1 MAVDGI
7 LKFDTKIDTSGLNSG
22 ATKINKTVSQ
32 SQKEVQD
39 SVSDTNAQIQ
49 RILSDTEKSAKSKAM
64 SIASILKKAGAS
76 QSEATKEAWERV
88 NSTVSDGVRTTNKK
102 IGDSSKKASS
112 NVQAAMS
119 LSNGKIV
126 QSFDTVN
133 NSLNKLHSKA
143 KILYKT
149 LLTAFST
156 YAITNFGKE
165 CIELGS
171 DLAEVQNVVD
181 VTFPAMTKQVDK
193 WAKSAANSFGLSE
206 TMAKQYVGT
215 FGSMAEA
222 FGFTEKEAYN
232 MSTTLTG
239 LAGDV
244 ASFYNI
250 RQDEAYTKL
259 KSVFS
264 GETETLKDLGIV
276 MTQTALD
283 SYALANGYGKTT
295 AKMTE
300 AEKVTLRYKFVQDQ
314 LANATGDF
322 ARTQDS
328 WANQTRILQLR
339 LDSLKAT
346 LGQGLINVF
355 SPLLKNLNSFI
366 EKLDVATEKFKSFT
380 EQVFGYSSATDNS
393 ANSASSEMTD
403 LADETANANS
413 ALATTAKKTKEI
425 KDNLQGFDRLNVM
438 SLDNSSSNDS
448 TAVNSPTK
456 KSSKAAVNALD
467 TAATAIE
474 KRTNKVF
481 DSIKRALNNLKNAF
495 VSIGESWK
503 RVWKNGTGE
512 RIIGNIKQLL
522 KNVFDIIGDISGAFT
537 KAWNK
542 AGLGDAVVQSITD
555 KWNSLLELVNTI
567 AEDFRKV
574 WNNGTGVRIWTNILN
589 IIKNCNNYTKTLRN
603 KIKQAWDKNESGKKI
618 WEAILGIVEDIT
630 GFLSDM
636 SEIRLE
642 WLESLDL
649 SPLVSAVADLGQA
662 FRDLLKA
669 CGDKLKQAYKNI
681 LLPLAKWTIEEA
693 VPKLVEVLA
702 GALKLLSKIVKSIS
716 DKTLYAIA
724 GGITAV
730 GTAVVVFKAGQAIA
744 SGIDKVKNAINLFLT
759 TVSANPIL
767 AIASAIGGL
776 VTAVTVYN
784 QLVWSNS
791 EAKKFADEID
801 GIKSR
806 LDTTTQGIEDNLS
819 DTLERM
825 DSLYADNTL
834 VDSYQQKLDELLQKA
849 TLTPEEQAQLQT
861 IVTYFKSNVD
871 GFSDTWDNYVSISSD
886 GKLHLNGDLSEV
898 RNAIDNTIDKYQQL
912 ANSAA
917 LAELSSENSKERILA
932 SKEYNSAKSDYNSKK
947 KDLEN
952 EQKKLK
958 KWLEK
963 NGKSMQALENYYFG
977 GGAKNDALWKEGIEY
992 FENIQSKTKSLEGA
1006 TSSVNKTIAA
1016 LNKLT
1021 MTGDDLSNVQKVVNG
1036 DYSDAAA
1043 VLMAYNAGLINTEQ
1057 IQNSQWKSLNNL
1069 QKAAKD
1075 TGKNTVLGL
1084 VEGTEAYEGALVK
1097 NSNGLASLVLSEY
1110 DTTMGIHSPS
1120 TEMYERGGYTVQGLA
1135 NGISDRIYALRSPL
1149 ARMLNFISTHIN
1161 PISSVFSNAFEGI
1174 KSAVKKP
1181 MNGFLGVVQNFLN
1194 NFIDPFNSLGS
1205 AISGGMSAAAKIAYE
1220 ALGSVNGNVGLPN
1233 ITVPR
1238 LATGTV
1244 VPANYGEFLAVLG
1257 DNKREAEVVSPIST
1271 IKQALIEA
1279 MAEIGSTG
1287 DSGDIN
1293 LTVNLDGEVIFNNI
1307 VKRNNAVKKRHGVG
1321 ALS

>member
-1 MAVDGI
+1 MAVDGY
-7 LKFDTKIDTSGLNSG
+7 LNFDTKLDTSGFNGGLAQVNTTV
-22 ATKINKTVSQ
+22 TK
-32 SQKEVQD
+32 
-39 SVSDTNAQIQ
+39 
-49 RILSDTEKSAKSKAM
+49 
-64 SIASILKKAGAS
+64 SI
-76 QSEATKEAWERV
+76 ERV
-88 NSTVSDGVRTTNKK
+88 KNQLKTFAKT
-102 IGDSSKKASS
+102 
-112 NVQAAMS
+112 AA
-119 LSNGKIV
+119 V
-126 QSFDTVN
+126 
-133 NSLNKLHSKA
+133 
-143 KILYKT
+143 
-149 LLTAFST
+149 AFST

-206 TMAKQYVGT
+206 TMAKRYVGT

-222 FGFTEKEAYN
+222 FGFTEKEAYD

-355 SPLLKNLNSFI
+355 SPLLKNFNSFI
-366 EKLDVATEKFKSFT
+366 EKFKSFT

-403 LADETANANS
+403 LADETKSANS
-413 ALATTAKKTKEI
+413 ALATTSKKTKEI

-438 SLDNSSSNDS
+438 SLENSSSDDS

-512 RIIGNIKQLL
+512 KIIGNIKQLL

-542 AGLGDAVVQSITD
+542 ARLGDEVVQSIID

-574 WNNGTGVRIWTNILN
+574 WNNGTGERIWTNILN
-589 IIKNCNNYTKTLRN
+589 IIKNCNNYTKTLRT

-693 VPKLVEVLA
+693 VPKLVEALA

-744 SGIDKVKNAINLFLT
+744 SGIDKVKNAIKLFLT

-767 AIASAIGGL
+767 AVAGAITGL

-849 TLTPEEQAQLQT
+849 TLSPEEQAQLET
-861 IVTYFKSNVD
+861 IVTYFKNNVD
-871 GFSDTWDNYVSISSD
+871 GFSDVWNQYVTVSAD
-886 GKLHLNGDLSEV
+886 GKVHLNGDLAEV
-898 RNAIDNTIDKYQQL
+898 QKVIDSTIDKYQQL

-932 SKEYNSAKSDYNSKK
+932 SKKYSSAKSDYNNKK

-992 FENIQSKTKSLEGA
+992 FENIQSKTKSLDGA
-1006 TSSVNKTIAA
+1006 TSSVNKAVAA
-1016 LNKLT
+1016 MNKLT
-1021 MTGDDLSNVQKVVNG
+1021 MTGDDLTDVQKVVNG
-1036 DYSDAAA
+1036 NYSDAAA
-1043 VLMAYNAGLINTEQ
+1043 VLMAYNAGLISTTDV
-1057 IQNSQWKSLNNL
+1057 QNSQWKSLNNL

-1084 VEGTEAYEGALVK
+1084 VEGTDAYKGALVK
-1097 NSNGLASLVLSEY
+1097 NSHGLASIVLSEY

-1135 NGISDRIYALRSPL
+1135 NGIRDRIYALKNPL
-1149 ARMLNFISTHIN
+1149 ARLLSFISTHIN

-1205 AISGGMSAAAKIAYE
+1205 AISGGMSTAAKIAYE

-1321 ALS
+1321 ALG

>member
-1 MAVDGI
+1 MAVDGY
-7 LKFDTKIDTSGLNSG
+7 LNFDTKLDTSGFNGGLAQVNTTV
-22 ATKINKTVSQ
+22 TK
-32 SQKEVQD
+32 
-39 SVSDTNAQIQ
+39 
-49 RILSDTEKSAKSKAM
+49 
-64 SIASILKKAGAS
+64 SI
-76 QSEATKEAWERV
+76 ERV
-88 NSTVSDGVRTTNKK
+88 KNQLKTFAKT
-102 IGDSSKKASS
+102 
-112 NVQAAMS
+112 AA
-119 LSNGKIV
+119 V
-126 QSFDTVN
+126 
-133 NSLNKLHSKA
+133 
-143 KILYKT
+143 
-149 LLTAFST
+149 AFST

-206 TMAKQYVGT
+206 TMAKRYVGT

-222 FGFTEKEAYN
+222 FGFTEKEAYD

-283 SYALANGYGKTT
+283 SYALANGYDKTT

-393 ANSASSEMTD
+393 ASSEMTD
-403 LADETANANS
+403 LADETKSANS
-413 ALATTAKKTKEI
+413 ALATTSKKTKEI

-438 SLDNSSSNDS
+438 SLENSSSDDS

-512 RIIGNIKQLL
+512 KIIGNIKQLL

-542 AGLGDAVVQSITD
+542 AGLGDEVVQSIID

-574 WNNGTGVRIWTNILN
+574 WNNGTGEKIWTNILN
-589 IIKNCNNYTKTLRN
+589 IIKNCNNYTKTLRT

-630 GFLSDM
+630 DFLSDM

-662 FRDLLKA
+662 FRNLLKA

-693 VPKLVEVLA
+693 VPKLVEALA
-702 GALKLLSKIVKSIS
+702 GALELLGKMVGSIS
-716 DKTLYAIA
+716 ADALQALA
-724 GGITAV
+724 GALV
-730 GTAVVVFKAGQAIA
+730 SFGTALVIFKTAQAIA
-744 SGIDKVKNAINLFLT
+744 KGIDRIKNAIDGMV
-759 TVSANPIL
+759 TVFSTHPVL
-767 AIASAIGGL
+767 AVVGGVASALTGL
-776 VTAVTVYN
+776 VTAIKLANDEELEKLGFKQATEEMQGYVDAVN
-784 QLVWSNS
+784 QCKEDVSTLC
-791 EAKKFADEID
+791 DEIKESLD
-801 GIKSR
+801 NTSADMGVIDNYKRR
-806 LDTTTQGIEDNLS
+806 LDD
-819 DTLERM
+819 
-825 DSLYADNTL
+825 
-834 VDSYQQKLDELLQKA
+834 LLKKA
-849 TLTPEEQAQLQT
+849 NLTPEEQAELET
-861 IVTYFKSNVD
+861 IGEY
-871 GFSDTWDNYVSISSD
+871 FSDKYPEFEKAW
-886 GKLHLNGDLSEV
+886 
-898 RNAIDNTIDKYQQL
+898 DKYISKDDKGKIRINGNTDEIITKLDELILKYKQV
-912 ANSAA
+912 ASSSAISD
-917 LAELSSENSKERILA
+917 LMEENSKAMIKSNKSVSDAAVKYKQAQQALDEF
-932 SKEYNSAKSDYNSKK
+932 KEKWNYDNLNLDVPDFWTLQSVDRKANTSYG
-947 KDLEN
+947 
-952 EQKKLK
+952 KLK
-958 KWLEK
+958 DEYEELKSKLDEASLGYDETCEKAAQLEL
-963 NGKSMQALENYYFG
+963 NSSDLARMQA
-977 GGAKNDALWKEGIEY
+977 
-992 FENIQSKTKSLEGA
+992 
-1006 TSSVNKTIAA
+1006 
-1016 LNKLT
+1016 
-1021 MTGDDLSNVQKVVNG
+1021 VVNG
-1036 DYSDAAA
+1036 NYSEASA
-1043 VLMAYNAGLINTEQ
+1043 VLMAYNAGLISTEQ
-1057 IQNSQWKSLNNL
+1057 VQKSQWKSLDNL
-1069 QKAAKD
+1069 TQAAKD
-1075 TGKNTVLGL
+1075 SGKNMVFGMSTGVKEYIGDVKKKGL
-1084 VEGTEAYEGALVK
+1084 ETASTYLDAL
-1097 NSNGLASLVLSEY
+1097 NGKDGV
-1110 DTTMGIHSPS
+1110 DCHSPS
-1120 TEMYERGGYTVQGLA
+1120 KKTYKTGVYVMQGLI
-1135 NGISDRIYALRSPL
+1135 NGINSMKLHLMVCMDSLGNMFTNSFNSILGKTEG
-1149 ARMLNFISTHIN
+1149 FI
-1161 PISSVFSNAFEGI
+1161 
-1174 KSAVKKP
+1174 
-1181 MNGFLGVVQNFLN
+1181 N
-1194 NFIDPFNSLGS
+1194 NFVSPFNSLGS
-1205 AISGGMSAAAKIAYE
+1205 AISGGMSTAAKIAYE
-1220 ALGSVNGNVGLPN
+1220 ALGGINGNVGLPN

-1321 ALS
+1321 ALG

>member
-1 MAVDGI
+1 MAVDGY
-7 LKFDTKIDTSGLNSG
+7 LNFDTKLDTSGFNGGLAQVNTTV
-22 ATKINKTVSQ
+22 TKSIEKVKNQLKTF
-32 SQKEVQD
+32 
-39 SVSDTNAQIQ
+39 
-49 RILSDTEKSAKSKAM
+49 AK
-64 SIASILKKAGAS
+64 
-76 QSEATKEAWERV
+76 T
-88 NSTVSDGVRTTNKK
+88 
-102 IGDSSKKASS
+102 
-112 NVQAAMS
+112 AA
-119 LSNGKIV
+119 V
-126 QSFDTVN
+126 
-133 NSLNKLHSKA
+133 
-143 KILYKT
+143 
-149 LLTAFST
+149 AFST

-206 TMAKQYVGT
+206 TMAKRYVGT

-222 FGFTEKEAYN
+222 FGFTEKEAYD

-355 SPLLKNLNSFI
+355 SPLLKNFNSFI
-366 EKLDVATEKFKSFT
+366 EKLDIATEKFKSFT

-403 LADETANANS
+403 LADETKSANS
-413 ALATTAKKTKEI
+413 ALATTSKKTKEI

-438 SLDNSSSNDS
+438 SLENSSSDDS

-512 RIIGNIKQLL
+512 KIIGNIKQLL

-542 AGLGDAVVQSITD
+542 AGLGDEVVQSIID

-574 WNNGTGVRIWTNILN
+574 WNNGTGERIWTNILN
-589 IIKNCNNYTKTLRN
+589 IIKNCNNYTKTLRT

-693 VPKLVEVLA
+693 VPKLVEALA

-744 SGIDKVKNAINLFLT
+744 SGIDKVKNAIKLFLT

-767 AIASAIGGL
+767 AVAGAITGL

-825 DSLYADNTL
+825 DNLYADNTL

-849 TLTPEEQAQLQT
+849 TLSPEEQAQLET
-861 IVTYFKSNVD
+861 IVTYFKNNVD
-871 GFSDTWDNYVSISSD
+871 GFSDTWNNYVSISSD

-1021 MTGDDLSNVQKVVNG
+1021 MTSDDLLDVQKVVKG
-1036 DYSDAAA
+1036 EYSDAAA
-1043 VLMAYNAGLINTEQ
+1043 VLMAYNAGMINTEQ
-1057 IQNSQWKSLNNL
+1057 IQKSQWKSLNNL

-1097 NSNGLASLVLSEY
+1097 NSHGLASTVLSEY

-1135 NGISDRIYALRSPL
+1135 NGIRDRIYALKNPL
-1149 ARMLNFISTHIN
+1149 ARLLSFISTHIN

-1205 AISGGMSAAAKIAYE
+1205 AISGGMSTAAKIAYE
-1220 ALGSVNGNVGLPN
+1220 ALGSVNGKVGLPN

-1271 IKQALIEA
+1271 MKKA
-1279 MAEIGSTG
+1279 MAEVLAEAKGNFG
-1287 DSGDIN
+1287 NGDIHIT
-1293 LTVNLDGEVIFNNI
+1293 LTMPDGRVLFETVVDENNQQ
-1307 VKRNNAVKKRHGVG
+1307 KKRTGKS
-1321 ALS
+1321 AFA

>member
-1 MAVDGI
+1 MAVDGY
-7 LKFDTKIDTSGLNSG
+7 LNFDTKLDTSGFNGGLAQVNTTV
-22 ATKINKTVSQ
+22 TKSIEKVKSQLKTF
-32 SQKEVQD
+32 
-39 SVSDTNAQIQ
+39 
-49 RILSDTEKSAKSKAM
+49 AK
-64 SIASILKKAGAS
+64 
-76 QSEATKEAWERV
+76 T
-88 NSTVSDGVRTTNKK
+88 
-102 IGDSSKKASS
+102 
-112 NVQAAMS
+112 AA
-119 LSNGKIV
+119 V
-126 QSFDTVN
+126 
-133 NSLNKLHSKA
+133 
-143 KILYKT
+143 
-149 LLTAFST
+149 AFST
-156 YAITNFGKE
+156 YAVSNFGKE

-222 FGFTEKEAYN
+222 FGFTEKEAYD

-403 LADETANANS
+403 LADETKSANS
-413 ALATTAKKTKEI
+413 ALATTSKKTKEI

-438 SLDNSSSNDS
+438 SLENSSSDDS

-512 RIIGNIKQLL
+512 KIIGNIKQLL

-542 AGLGDAVVQSITD
+542 AGLGDEVVQSIID

-574 WNNGTGVRIWTNILN
+574 WNNGTGERIWTNILN

-693 VPKLVEVLA
+693 VPKLVEALA

-759 TVSANPIL
+759 TISANPIL

-806 LDTTTQGIEDNLS
+806 LDETTQGIEDNLS

-849 TLTPEEQAQLQT
+849 MLTPEEQAQLQT
-861 IVTYFKSNVD
+861 IVTYFKDNVD
-871 GFSDTWDNYVSISSD
+871 GFSDTWDNYVSISND

-932 SKEYNSAKSDYNSKK
+932 SKKYSSAKSDYNNKK

-992 FENIQSKTKSLEGA
+992 FENIQSKTKSLDGA
-1006 TSSVNKTIAA
+1006 TSSVNKAVAA
-1016 LNKLT
+1016 MNKLT
-1021 MTGDDLSNVQKVVNG
+1021 MTGDDLSDVQKVVNG

-1205 AISGGMSAAAKIAYE
+1205 AISGGMSTAAKIAYE
-1220 ALGSVNGNVGLPN
+1220 ALGGINGNVGLPN

-1321 ALS
+1321 ALG

>member
-1 MAVDGI
+1 MAVDGY
-7 LKFDTKIDTSGLNSG
+7 LNFDTKLDTSGLNG
-22 ATKINKTVSQ
+22 GLAQVNTAVTKSIEKMKTQ
-32 SQKEVQD
+32 LK
-39 SVSDTNAQIQ
+39 TF
-49 RILSDTEKSAKSKAM
+49 AK
-64 SIASILKKAGAS
+64 
-76 QSEATKEAWERV
+76 T
-88 NSTVSDGVRTTNKK
+88 
-102 IGDSSKKASS
+102 
-112 NVQAAMS
+112 AA
-119 LSNGKIV
+119 V
-126 QSFDTVN
+126 
-133 NSLNKLHSKA
+133 
-143 KILYKT
+143 
-149 LLTAFST
+149 AFST

-413 ALATTAKKTKEI
+413 ALATTSKKTKEI

-512 RIIGNIKQLL
+512 KIIGNIKQLL

-574 WNNGTGVRIWTNILN
+574 WNNGTGVKIWTNILN

-693 VPKLVEVLA
+693 VPKLVEALA

-806 LDTTTQGIEDNLS
+806 LDETTQGIEDNLS

-861 IVTYFKSNVD
+861 IVTYFKDNVD
-871 GFSDTWDNYVSISSD
+871 GFSDTWDNYVSISND
-886 GKLHLNGDLSEV
+886 GKLHLNGDLGEV

-977 GGAKNDALWKEGIEY
+977 GGAKNDALWKEGVEY

-1021 MTGDDLSNVQKVVNG
+1021 MTGDNLSDVQKVVNG

-1149 ARMLNFISTHIN
+1149 ARLLSFISTHIN

-1321 ALS
+1321 ALG

>member
-1 MAVDGI
+1 MAVDGY
-7 LKFDTKIDTSGLNSG
+7 LNFDTKLDTSGFNGGLAQVNTTV
-22 ATKINKTVSQ
+22 TKSIEKVKNQLKTF
-32 SQKEVQD
+32 
-39 SVSDTNAQIQ
+39 
-49 RILSDTEKSAKSKAM
+49 AK
-64 SIASILKKAGAS
+64 
-76 QSEATKEAWERV
+76 T
-88 NSTVSDGVRTTNKK
+88 
-102 IGDSSKKASS
+102 
-112 NVQAAMS
+112 AA
-119 LSNGKIV
+119 V
-126 QSFDTVN
+126 
-133 NSLNKLHSKA
+133 
-143 KILYKT
+143 
-149 LLTAFST
+149 AFST

-206 TMAKQYVGT
+206 TMAKRYVGT

-222 FGFTEKEAYN
+222 FGFTEKEAYD

-314 LANATGDF
+314 LANAIGDF

-403 LADETANANS
+403 LADETKSANS
-413 ALATTAKKTKEI
+413 ALATTSKKTKEI

-438 SLDNSSSNDS
+438 SLENSSSDDS

-542 AGLGDAVVQSITD
+542 AGLGDEVVQSIID

-574 WNNGTGVRIWTNILN
+574 WNNGTGERIWTNILN
-589 IIKNCNNYTKTLRN
+589 IIKNCNNYTKTLRT

-681 LLPLAKWTIEEA
+681 LLPIAKWTIEEA
-693 VPKLVEVLA
+693 VPKLVEALA
-702 GALKLLSKIVKSIS
+702 GTLKLLSKIVKSIS

-744 SGIDKVKNAINLFLT
+744 SGIDKVKNAIKLFLT

-767 AIASAIGGL
+767 AVAGAITGL
-776 VTAVTVYN
+776 VTAITVYN

-871 GFSDTWDNYVSISSD
+871 GFSDTWNNYVSISSG

-1021 MTGDDLSNVQKVVNG
+1021 MTSDDLLDVQKVVKG
-1036 DYSDAAA
+1036 EYSDAAA
-1043 VLMAYNAGLINTEQ
+1043 VLMAYNAGMINTEQ
-1057 IQNSQWKSLNNL
+1057 IQKSQWKSLNNL

-1097 NSNGLASLVLSEY
+1097 NSHGLASTVLSEY

-1135 NGISDRIYALRSPL
+1135 NGIRDRIYALKNPL
-1149 ARMLNFISTHIN
+1149 ARLLSFISTHIN

-1205 AISGGMSAAAKIAYE
+1205 AISGGMSTAAKIAYE
-1220 ALGSVNGNVGLPN
+1220 ALGGVNGNVGLPN

-1321 ALS
+1321 ALD

>member
-1 MAVDGI
+1 MKGCENMAVDGY
-7 LKFDTKIDTSGLNSG
+7 LNFDTKLDTSGFNGGLAQVNTTV
-22 ATKINKTVSQ
+22 TKSIEKVKNQLKTF
-32 SQKEVQD
+32 
-39 SVSDTNAQIQ
+39 
-49 RILSDTEKSAKSKAM
+49 AK
-64 SIASILKKAGAS
+64 
-76 QSEATKEAWERV
+76 T
-88 NSTVSDGVRTTNKK
+88 
-102 IGDSSKKASS
+102 
-112 NVQAAMS
+112 AA
-119 LSNGKIV
+119 V
-126 QSFDTVN
+126 
-133 NSLNKLHSKA
+133 
-143 KILYKT
+143 
-149 LLTAFST
+149 AFST

-222 FGFTEKEAYN
+222 FGFTEKEAYD

-403 LADETANANS
+403 LADETKSANS
-413 ALATTAKKTKEI
+413 ALATTSKKTKEI

-438 SLDNSSSNDS
+438 SLENSSSDDS

-467 TAATAIE
+467 TVATAIE

-481 DSIKRALNNLKNAF
+481 NSIKRALNNLKNAF

-512 RIIGNIKQLL
+512 KIIGNIKQLL

-542 AGLGDAVVQSITD
+542 AGLGDEVVQSIID

-574 WNNGTGVRIWTNILN
+574 WNNGTGERIWTNILN
-589 IIKNCNNYTKTLRN
+589 IIKNCNNYTKTLRT

-693 VPKLVEVLA
+693 VPKLVEALA

-744 SGIDKVKNAINLFLT
+744 SGIDKVKNAIKLFLT

-767 AIASAIGGL
+767 AVAGAITGL

-825 DSLYADNTL
+825 DNLYADNTL

-849 TLTPEEQAQLQT
+849 TLSPEEQAQLET
-861 IVTYFKSNVD
+861 IVTYFKNNVD
-871 GFSDTWDNYVSISSD
+871 GFSDTWNNYVSISSD

-912 ANSAA
+912 VNSAA

-1021 MTGDDLSNVQKVVNG
+1021 MTSDDLLDVQKVVKG
-1036 DYSDAAA
+1036 EYSDAAA
-1043 VLMAYNAGLINTEQ
+1043 VLMAYNAGMINTEQ
-1057 IQNSQWKSLNNL
+1057 IQKSQWKSLNNL

-1097 NSNGLASLVLSEY
+1097 NSHGLASIVLSEY

-1120 TEMYERGGYTVQGLA
+1120 TEMYARGGYTVQGLA
-1135 NGISDRIYALRSPL
+1135 NGIRDRIYALKNPL
-1149 ARMLNFISTHIN
+1149 ARLLSFISTHIN

-1205 AISGGMSAAAKIAYE
+1205 AISGGMSTAAKIAYE

-1321 ALS
+1321 ALG

>member
-1 MAVDGI
+1 MAVDGY
-7 LKFDTKIDTSGLNSG
+7 LNFDTKLDTSGFNGGLAQVNTTV
-22 ATKINKTVSQ
+22 TKSIEKMKTQ
-32 SQKEVQD
+32 LK
-39 SVSDTNAQIQ
+39 TF
-49 RILSDTEKSAKSKAM
+49 AK
-64 SIASILKKAGAS
+64 
-76 QSEATKEAWERV
+76 T
-88 NSTVSDGVRTTNKK
+88 
-102 IGDSSKKASS
+102 
-112 NVQAAMS
+112 AA
-119 LSNGKIV
+119 V
-126 QSFDTVN
+126 
-133 NSLNKLHSKA
+133 
-143 KILYKT
+143 
-149 LLTAFST
+149 AFSA
-156 YAITNFGKE
+156 YAVSNFGKE

-222 FGFTEKEAYN
+222 FGFTEKEAYD

-393 ANSASSEMTD
+393 ANSASSEMSD
-403 LADETANANS
+403 LADETKSANS
-413 ALATTAKKTKEI
+413 ALATTSKKTEEI

-438 SLDNSSSNDS
+438 GLENSSSNDS

-512 RIIGNIKQLL
+512 KIIGNIKQLL

-542 AGLGDAVVQSITD
+542 AGLGDEVVQSITD

-574 WNNGTGVRIWTNILN
+574 WNNGTGERIWTNILN

-693 VPKLVEVLA
+693 VPKLVEALA

-806 LDTTTQGIEDNLS
+806 LDETTQGIEDNLS

-861 IVTYFKSNVD
+861 IVTYFKDNVD
-871 GFSDTWDNYVSISSD
+871 GFSDTWDNYVSISND
-886 GKLHLNGDLSEV
+886 GKLHLNGDLGEV

-977 GGAKNDALWKEGIEY
+977 GGAKNDALWKEGVEY

-1021 MTGDDLSNVQKVVNG
+1021 MTGDNLSDVQKVVNG

-1149 ARMLNFISTHIN
+1149 ARLLSFISTHIN

-1321 ALS
+1321 ALG

>member
-1 MAVDGI
+1 MAVDGY
-7 LKFDTKIDTSGLNSG
+7 LNFDTKLDTSGFNGGLAQVNTTV
-22 ATKINKTVSQ
+22 TKSIEKVKNQLKTF
-32 SQKEVQD
+32 
-39 SVSDTNAQIQ
+39 
-49 RILSDTEKSAKSKAM
+49 AK
-64 SIASILKKAGAS
+64 
-76 QSEATKEAWERV
+76 T
-88 NSTVSDGVRTTNKK
+88 
-102 IGDSSKKASS
+102 
-112 NVQAAMS
+112 AA
-119 LSNGKIV
+119 V
-126 QSFDTVN
+126 
-133 NSLNKLHSKA
+133 
-143 KILYKT
+143 
-149 LLTAFST
+149 AFST

-393 ANSASSEMTD
+393 ANSASSEMSD

-413 ALATTAKKTKEI
+413 ALATTSKKTKEI

-512 RIIGNIKQLL
+512 KIIGNIKQLL

-574 WNNGTGVRIWTNILN
+574 WNNGTGERIWTNILN
-589 IIKNCNNYTKTLRN
+589 IIKNCNNYTKTLWN

-693 VPKLVEVLA
+693 VPKLVEALA

-801 GIKSR
+801 SIKSR

-932 SKEYNSAKSDYNSKK
+932 SKEYNGAKSDYNSKK

-977 GGAKNDALWKEGIEY
+977 GGAKNDALWKEGVEY

-1021 MTGDDLSNVQKVVNG
+1021 MTGDNLSDVQKVVNG

-1149 ARMLNFISTHIN
+1149 ARLLSFISTHIN

-1205 AISGGMSAAAKIAYE
+1205 AISGGMSTAAKIAYE

-1321 ALS
+1321 ALG

>member
-1 MAVDGI
+1 MAVDGY
-7 LKFDTKIDTSGLNSG
+7 LNFDTKLDTSGFNGGLAQVNTTV
-22 ATKINKTVSQ
+22 TK
-32 SQKEVQD
+32 
-39 SVSDTNAQIQ
+39 
-49 RILSDTEKSAKSKAM
+49 
-64 SIASILKKAGAS
+64 SI
-76 QSEATKEAWERV
+76 ERV
-88 NSTVSDGVRTTNKK
+88 KNQLKTFAKT
-102 IGDSSKKASS
+102 
-112 NVQAAMS
+112 AA
-119 LSNGKIV
+119 V
-126 QSFDTVN
+126 
-133 NSLNKLHSKA
+133 
-143 KILYKT
+143 
-149 LLTAFST
+149 AFST

-206 TMAKQYVGT
+206 TMAKRYVGT

-222 FGFTEKEAYN
+222 FGFTEKEAYD

-366 EKLDVATEKFKSFT
+366 KKLDVATEKFKSFT

-403 LADETANANS
+403 LADETKSANS
-413 ALATTAKKTKEI
+413 ALATTSKKTKEI

-438 SLDNSSSNDS
+438 SLENSSSDDS

-542 AGLGDAVVQSITD
+542 AGLGDEVVQSIID

-589 IIKNCNNYTKTLRN
+589 IIKNCNNYTKTLRT

-693 VPKLVEVLA
+693 VPKLVEALA
-702 GALKLLSKIVKSIS
+702 GALELLGKMVGSIS
-716 DKTLYAIA
+716 ADALQALA
-724 GGITAV
+724 GALV
-730 GTAVVVFKAGQAIA
+730 SFGTALVIFKTAQAIA
-744 SGIDKVKNAINLFLT
+744 KGIDRIKNAIDGMV
-759 TVSANPIL
+759 TVFSTHPVL
-767 AIASAIGGL
+767 AVVGGVASALTGL
-776 VTAVTVYN
+776 VTAIKLANDEELEKLGFKQATEEMQGYVDAVN
-784 QLVWSNS
+784 QCKEDVNTLC
-791 EAKKFADEID
+791 DEI
-801 GIKSR
+801 K
-806 LDTTTQGIEDNLS
+806 E
-819 DTLERM
+819 
-825 DSLYADNTL
+825 SLDNTSTDMG
-834 VDSYQQKLDELLQKA
+834 VIDNYKERLDELLQKA
-849 TLTPEEQAQLQT
+849 NLTPEEQAELET
-861 IVTYFKSNVD
+861 IGEY
-871 GFSDTWDNYVSISSD
+871 FSDKYPEFEKAW
-886 GKLHLNGDLSEV
+886 
-898 RNAIDNTIDKYQQL
+898 DKYILKDDKGKIRINGNTDEIITKLDELILKYKQV
-912 ANSAA
+912 ASSSAISD
-917 LAELSSENSKERILA
+917 LMEENSKAMIKSNKSVSDAAVKYKQAQQALDEF
-932 SKEYNSAKSDYNSKK
+932 KEKWNYDNLNLDVPDFWTLQSVDRKANTSYG
-947 KDLEN
+947 
-952 EQKKLK
+952 KLK
-958 KWLEK
+958 DEYEELKSKLDEASLGYDETCEKAAQLEL
-963 NGKSMQALENYYFG
+963 NSSDLARMQA
-977 GGAKNDALWKEGIEY
+977 
-992 FENIQSKTKSLEGA
+992 
-1006 TSSVNKTIAA
+1006 
-1016 LNKLT
+1016 
-1021 MTGDDLSNVQKVVNG
+1021 VVNG
-1036 DYSDAAA
+1036 NYSDASA
-1043 VLMAYNAGLINTEQ
+1043 VLMAYNAGLISTEQ
-1057 IQNSQWKSLNNL
+1057 VQKSQWKSLDNL
-1069 QKAAKD
+1069 TQAAKD
-1075 TGKNTVLGL
+1075 SGKNMVFGMSTGVKEYIGDVRKKGL
-1084 VEGTEAYEGALVK
+1084 ETASTYLDAL
-1097 NSNGLASLVLSEY
+1097 NGKDGV
-1110 DTTMGIHSPS
+1110 DCHSPS
-1120 TEMYERGGYTVQGLA
+1120 KKTYKTGVYVMQGLI
-1135 NGISDRIYALRSPL
+1135 NGINSMKLHLMVCMDSLGNVFTNSFNSILGKTEG
-1149 ARMLNFISTHIN
+1149 FI
-1161 PISSVFSNAFEGI
+1161 
-1174 KSAVKKP
+1174 
-1181 MNGFLGVVQNFLN
+1181 N
-1194 NFIDPFNSLGS
+1194 NFVSPFNSLGS
-1205 AISGGMSAAAKIAYE
+1205 AISGGMSTAAKIAYE

-1279 MAEIGSTG
+1279 MAEMGSTG

-1321 ALS
+1321 ALG

>member
-1 MAVDGI
+1 MAVDGY
-7 LKFDTKIDTSGLNSG
+7 LNFDTKLDTSGFNGGLAQVNTTV
-22 ATKINKTVSQ
+22 TKSIEKVKNQLKTF
-32 SQKEVQD
+32 
-39 SVSDTNAQIQ
+39 
-49 RILSDTEKSAKSKAM
+49 AK
-64 SIASILKKAGAS
+64 
-76 QSEATKEAWERV
+76 T
-88 NSTVSDGVRTTNKK
+88 
-102 IGDSSKKASS
+102 
-112 NVQAAMS
+112 AA
-119 LSNGKIV
+119 V
-126 QSFDTVN
+126 
-133 NSLNKLHSKA
+133 
-143 KILYKT
+143 
-149 LLTAFST
+149 AFST
-156 YAITNFGKE
+156 YAVSNFGKE

-222 FGFTEKEAYN
+222 FGFTEKEAYD

-403 LADETANANS
+403 LADETKSANS
-413 ALATTAKKTKEI
+413 ALATTSKKTKEI

-438 SLDNSSSNDS
+438 SLDNSSSDDS

-467 TAATAIE
+467 TATTAIE

-512 RIIGNIKQLL
+512 KIIGNIKQLL
-522 KNVFDIIGDISGAFT
+522 KNVFDIIGDISGVFT

-574 WNNGTGVRIWTNILN
+574 WNNGTGERIWTNILN

-630 GFLSDM
+630 SFLSDM

-693 VPKLVEVLA
+693 VPKLVEALA

-977 GGAKNDALWKEGIEY
+977 GGAKNDALWKEGVEY

-1021 MTGDDLSNVQKVVNG
+1021 MTGDNLSDVQKVVNG

-1043 VLMAYNAGLINTEQ
+1043 VLMAYNAGMINTEQ
-1057 IQNSQWKSLNNL
+1057 IQKSQWKSLNNL

-1084 VEGTEAYEGALVK
+1084 VEGTTEYEGALVK
-1097 NSNGLASLVLSEY
+1097 NSHGLASTVLSEY

-1149 ARMLNFISTHIN
+1149 ARLLNFISTHIN

-1174 KSAVKKP
+1174 KGAVKKP

-1205 AISGGMSAAAKIAYE
+1205 AISGGMSTAAKIAYE

-1321 ALS
+1321 ALG

>member
-1 MAVDGI
+1 MAVDGY
-7 LKFDTKIDTSGLNSG
+7 LNFDTKLDTSGFNGGLAQVNTTV
-22 ATKINKTVSQ
+22 TK
-32 SQKEVQD
+32 
-39 SVSDTNAQIQ
+39 
-49 RILSDTEKSAKSKAM
+49 
-64 SIASILKKAGAS
+64 SI
-76 QSEATKEAWERV
+76 ERV
-88 NSTVSDGVRTTNKK
+88 KK
-102 IGDSSKKASS
+102 QLKTFAKT
-112 NVQAAMS
+112 AA
-119 LSNGKIV
+119 V
-126 QSFDTVN
+126 
-133 NSLNKLHSKA
+133 
-143 KILYKT
+143 
-149 LLTAFST
+149 AFST

-206 TMAKQYVGT
+206 TMAKRYVGT

-222 FGFTEKEAYN
+222 FGFTEKEAYD

-403 LADETANANS
+403 LTDETKSANS
-413 ALATTAKKTKEI
+413 ALATTSKKTKEI

-438 SLDNSSSNDS
+438 SLENSSSDDS

-512 RIIGNIKQLL
+512 KIIGNIKQLL

-542 AGLGDAVVQSITD
+542 ARLGDEVVQSIID

-574 WNNGTGVRIWTNILN
+574 WNNGTGERIWTNILN
-589 IIKNCNNYTKTLRN
+589 IIKNCNNYTKTLRT

-649 SPLVSAVADLGQA
+649 SPLVSAVANLGQA

-693 VPKLVEVLA
+693 VPKLVEALA
-702 GALKLLSKIVKSIS
+702 GAFKLLSKIVKSIS

-744 SGIDKVKNAINLFLT
+744 SGIDKVKNAIKLFLT

-767 AIASAIGGL
+767 AVAGAITGL

-849 TLTPEEQAQLQT
+849 TLSPEEQAQLET
-861 IVTYFKSNVD
+861 IVTYFKNNVD
-871 GFSDTWDNYVSISSD
+871 GFSDVWNQYVTVSAD
-886 GKLHLNGDLSEV
+886 GKVHLNGDLAEV
-898 RNAIDNTIDKYQQL
+898 HKVIDSTIDKYQQL

-917 LAELSSENSKERILA
+917 LAELSAENSKERILA
-932 SKEYNSAKSDYNSKK
+932 SKKYSSAKSDYDNKK

-992 FENIQSKTKSLEGA
+992 FENIQSKTKSLDGA
-1006 TSSVNKTIAA
+1006 TSSVNEAIAA
-1016 LNKLT
+1016 MNKLT
-1021 MTGDDLSNVQKVVNG
+1021 MTGDDLTDVQKVVNG
-1036 DYSDAAA
+1036 NYSDAAA
-1043 VLMAYNAGLINTEQ
+1043 VLMAYNAGLISTTDV
-1057 IQNSQWKSLNNL
+1057 QNSQWKSLNNL

-1084 VEGTEAYEGALVK
+1084 VEGTDAYKGALVK

-1110 DTTMGIHSPS
+1110 DTTMGINSPS
-1120 TEMYERGGYTVQGLA
+1120 TEMCERGGYTVQGLA

-1149 ARMLNFISTHIN
+1149 ARMLSFISTHIN

-1205 AISGGMSAAAKIAYE
+1205 AISGGMSTAAKIAYE

-1321 ALS
+1321 ALG

>member
-1 MAVDGI
+1 MAVDGY
-7 LKFDTKIDTSGLNSG
+7 LNFDTKLDTSGFNGGLAQVNTTV
-22 ATKINKTVSQ
+22 TK
-32 SQKEVQD
+32 
-39 SVSDTNAQIQ
+39 
-49 RILSDTEKSAKSKAM
+49 
-64 SIASILKKAGAS
+64 SI
-76 QSEATKEAWERV
+76 ERV
-88 NSTVSDGVRTTNKK
+88 KNQLKTFAKT
-102 IGDSSKKASS
+102 
-112 NVQAAMS
+112 AA
-119 LSNGKIV
+119 V
-126 QSFDTVN
+126 
-133 NSLNKLHSKA
+133 
-143 KILYKT
+143 
-149 LLTAFST
+149 AFST

-206 TMAKQYVGT
+206 TMAKRYVGT

-222 FGFTEKEAYN
+222 FGFTEKEAYD

-322 ARTQDS
+322 ARTQNS

-366 EKLDVATEKFKSFT
+366 EKLNVATEKFKSFT

-403 LADETANANS
+403 LTDETKSANS
-413 ALATTAKKTKEI
+413 ALATTSKKTKEI

-438 SLDNSSSNDS
+438 SLENSSSDDS

-512 RIIGNIKQLL
+512 KIIGNIKQLL

-542 AGLGDAVVQSITD
+542 ARLGDEVVQSIID

-574 WNNGTGVRIWTNILN
+574 WNNGTGERIWTNILN
-589 IIKNCNNYTKTLRN
+589 IIKNCNNYTKTLRT

-693 VPKLVEVLA
+693 VPRLVEALA

-744 SGIDKVKNAINLFLT
+744 SGIDKVKNAIKLFLT

-767 AIASAIGGL
+767 AIAGAITGL

-849 TLTPEEQAQLQT
+849 TLSPEEQAQLET
-861 IVTYFKSNVD
+861 IVTYFKNNVD
-871 GFSDTWDNYVSISSD
+871 GFSDVWNQYVTVSAD
-886 GKLHLNGDLSEV
+886 GKVHLNGDLAEV
-898 RNAIDNTIDKYQQL
+898 QKVIDSTIDKYQQL

-917 LAELSSENSKERILA
+917 LA
-932 SKEYNSAKSDYNSKK
+932 
-947 KDLEN
+947 
-952 EQKKLK
+952 
-958 KWLEK
+958 
-963 NGKSMQALENYYFG
+963 
-977 GGAKNDALWKEGIEY
+977 
-992 FENIQSKTKSLEGA
+992 
-1006 TSSVNKTIAA
+1006 
-1016 LNKLT
+1016 
-1021 MTGDDLSNVQKVVNG
+1021 
-1036 DYSDAAA
+1036 
-1043 VLMAYNAGLINTEQ
+1043 
-1057 IQNSQWKSLNNL
+1057 
-1069 QKAAKD
+1069 
-1075 TGKNTVLGL
+1075 
-1084 VEGTEAYEGALVK
+1084 
-1097 NSNGLASLVLSEY
+1097 
-1110 DTTMGIHSPS
+1110 
-1120 TEMYERGGYTVQGLA
+1120 
-1135 NGISDRIYALRSPL
+1135 
-1149 ARMLNFISTHIN
+1149 
-1161 PISSVFSNAFEGI
+1161 
-1174 KSAVKKP
+1174 
-1181 MNGFLGVVQNFLN
+1181 
-1194 NFIDPFNSLGS
+1194 
-1205 AISGGMSAAAKIAYE
+1205 
-1220 ALGSVNGNVGLPN
+1220 
-1233 ITVPR
+1233 
-1238 LATGTV
+1238 
-1244 VPANYGEFLAVLG
+1244 
-1257 DNKREAEVVSPIST
+1257 
-1271 IKQALIEA
+1271 
-1279 MAEIGSTG
+1279 
-1287 DSGDIN
+1287 
-1293 LTVNLDGEVIFNNI
+1293 
-1307 VKRNNAVKKRHGVG
+1307 
-1321 ALS
+1321 

>member
-1 MAVDGI
+1 MAVDGY
-7 LKFDTKIDTSGLNSG
+7 LNFDTKLDTSGFNGGLAQVNTTV
-22 ATKINKTVSQ
+22 TK
-32 SQKEVQD
+32 
-39 SVSDTNAQIQ
+39 
-49 RILSDTEKSAKSKAM
+49 
-64 SIASILKKAGAS
+64 SI
-76 QSEATKEAWERV
+76 ERV
-88 NSTVSDGVRTTNKK
+88 KNQLKTFAKT
-102 IGDSSKKASS
+102 
-112 NVQAAMS
+112 AA
-119 LSNGKIV
+119 V
-126 QSFDTVN
+126 
-133 NSLNKLHSKA
+133 
-143 KILYKT
+143 
-149 LLTAFST
+149 AFST

-206 TMAKQYVGT
+206 TMAKRYVGT

-222 FGFTEKEAYN
+222 FGFTEKEAYD

-393 ANSASSEMTD
+393 ASSEMTD
-403 LADETANANS
+403 LADETKSANS
-413 ALATTAKKTKEI
+413 ALATTSKKTKEI

-438 SLDNSSSNDS
+438 SLENSSSDDS

-512 RIIGNIKQLL
+512 KIIGNIKQLL
-522 KNVFDIIGDISGAFT
+522 KNVFDVIGDISGAFT

-542 AGLGDAVVQSITD
+542 AGLGDEVVQSIID

-574 WNNGTGVRIWTNILN
+574 WNNGTGEKIWTNILN
-589 IIKNCNNYTKTLRN
+589 IIKNCNNYTKTLRT

-662 FRDLLKA
+662 FRNLLKT

-693 VPKLVEVLA
+693 VPKLVEALA
-702 GALKLLSKIVKSIS
+702 GALELLGKMVGSIS
-716 DKTLYAIA
+716 ADALQALA
-724 GGITAV
+724 GALV
-730 GTAVVVFKAGQAIA
+730 SFGTALVIFKTAQAIA
-744 SGIDKVKNAINLFLT
+744 KGIDRIKNAIDGMV
-759 TVSANPIL
+759 TVFSTHPVL
-767 AIASAIGGL
+767 AVVGGVASALTGL
-776 VTAVTVYN
+776 VTAIKLANDEELEKLGFKQATEEMQGYVDAVN
-784 QLVWSNS
+784 QCKEDVSTLC
-791 EAKKFADEID
+791 DEIKESLD
-801 GIKSR
+801 NTSADMGVIDNYKRR
-806 LDTTTQGIEDNLS
+806 LDD
-819 DTLERM
+819 
-825 DSLYADNTL
+825 
-834 VDSYQQKLDELLQKA
+834 LLKKA
-849 TLTPEEQAQLQT
+849 NLTPEEQAELET
-861 IVTYFKSNVD
+861 IGEY
-871 GFSDTWDNYVSISSD
+871 FSDKYPEFEKAW
-886 GKLHLNGDLSEV
+886 
-898 RNAIDNTIDKYQQL
+898 DKYISKDDKGKIRINGNTDEIITKLDELILKYKQV
-912 ANSAA
+912 ASSSAISD
-917 LAELSSENSKERILA
+917 LMEENSKAMIKSNKSVSDAAVKYKQAQQALDEF
-932 SKEYNSAKSDYNSKK
+932 KEKWNYDNLNLDVPDFWTLQSVDRKANTSYG
-947 KDLEN
+947 
-952 EQKKLK
+952 KLK
-958 KWLEK
+958 DEYEELKSKLDEASLGYDETCEKAAQLEL
-963 NGKSMQALENYYFG
+963 NSSDLARMQA
-977 GGAKNDALWKEGIEY
+977 
-992 FENIQSKTKSLEGA
+992 
-1006 TSSVNKTIAA
+1006 
-1016 LNKLT
+1016 
-1021 MTGDDLSNVQKVVNG
+1021 VVNG
-1036 DYSDAAA
+1036 NYSEASA
-1043 VLMAYNAGLINTEQ
+1043 VLMAYNAGLISTEQ
-1057 IQNSQWKSLNNL
+1057 VQKSQWKSLDNL
-1069 QKAAKD
+1069 TQAAKD
-1075 TGKNTVLGL
+1075 SGKNMVFGMSTGVKEYIGDVKKKGL
-1084 VEGTEAYEGALVK
+1084 ETASTYLDAL
-1097 NSNGLASLVLSEY
+1097 NGKDGV
-1110 DTTMGIHSPS
+1110 DCHSPS
-1120 TEMYERGGYTVQGLA
+1120 KKTYKTGVYVMQGLI
-1135 NGISDRIYALRSPL
+1135 NGINSMKLHLMVCMDSLGNMFTNSFNSILGKTEG
-1149 ARMLNFISTHIN
+1149 FI
-1161 PISSVFSNAFEGI
+1161 
-1174 KSAVKKP
+1174 
-1181 MNGFLGVVQNFLN
+1181 N
-1194 NFIDPFNSLGS
+1194 NFVSPFNSLGS
-1205 AISGGMSAAAKIAYE
+1205 AISGGMSTAAKIAYE
-1220 ALGSVNGNVGLPN
+1220 ALGGINGNVGLPN

-1321 ALS
+1321 ALG

>member
-1 MAVDGI
+1 MAVDGY
-7 LKFDTKIDTSGLNSG
+7 LNFDTKLDTSGFNGGLAQVNTTV
-22 ATKINKTVSQ
+22 TK
-32 SQKEVQD
+32 
-39 SVSDTNAQIQ
+39 
-49 RILSDTEKSAKSKAM
+49 
-64 SIASILKKAGAS
+64 SI
-76 QSEATKEAWERV
+76 ERV
-88 NSTVSDGVRTTNKK
+88 KNQLKTFAKT
-102 IGDSSKKASS
+102 
-112 NVQAAMS
+112 AA
-119 LSNGKIV
+119 
-126 QSFDTVN
+126 F
-133 NSLNKLHSKA
+133 
-143 KILYKT
+143 
-149 LLTAFST
+149 AFST

-206 TMAKQYVGT
+206 TMAKRYVGT

-222 FGFTEKEAYN
+222 FGFTEKEAYD

-393 ANSASSEMTD
+393 ASSEMTD
-403 LADETANANS
+403 LADETKSANS
-413 ALATTAKKTKEI
+413 ALATTSKKTKEI

-438 SLDNSSSNDS
+438 SLENSSSDDS

-512 RIIGNIKQLL
+512 KIIGNIKQLL
-522 KNVFDIIGDISGAFT
+522 KNVFDVIGDISGAFT

-542 AGLGDAVVQSITD
+542 AGLGDEVVQSIID

-574 WNNGTGVRIWTNILN
+574 WNNGTGEKIWTNILN
-589 IIKNCNNYTKTLRN
+589 IIKNCNNYTKTLRT

-662 FRDLLKA
+662 FRNLLKA

-693 VPKLVEVLA
+693 VPKLVEALA
-702 GALKLLSKIVKSIS
+702 GALELLGKMVGSIS
-716 DKTLYAIA
+716 ADALQALA
-724 GGITAV
+724 GALV
-730 GTAVVVFKAGQAIA
+730 SFGTALVIFKTAQAIA
-744 SGIDKVKNAINLFLT
+744 KGIDRIKNAIDGMV
-759 TVSANPIL
+759 TVFSTHPVL
-767 AIASAIGGL
+767 AVVGGVASALTGL
-776 VTAVTVYN
+776 VTAIKLANDEELEKLGFKQATEEMQGYVDAVN
-784 QLVWSNS
+784 QCKEDVSTLC
-791 EAKKFADEID
+791 DEIKESLD
-801 GIKSR
+801 NTSADMGVIDNYKRR
-806 LDTTTQGIEDNLS
+806 LDD
-819 DTLERM
+819 
-825 DSLYADNTL
+825 
-834 VDSYQQKLDELLQKA
+834 LLKKA
-849 TLTPEEQAQLQT
+849 NLTPEEQAELET
-861 IVTYFKSNVD
+861 IGEY
-871 GFSDTWDNYVSISSD
+871 FSDKYPEFEKAW
-886 GKLHLNGDLSEV
+886 
-898 RNAIDNTIDKYQQL
+898 DKYISKDDKGKIRINGNTDEIITKLDELILKYKQV
-912 ANSAA
+912 ASSSAISD
-917 LAELSSENSKERILA
+917 LMEENSKAMIKSNKSVSDAAVKYKQAQQALDEF
-932 SKEYNSAKSDYNSKK
+932 KEKWNYDNLNLDVPDFWTLQSVDRKANTSYG
-947 KDLEN
+947 
-952 EQKKLK
+952 KLK
-958 KWLEK
+958 DEYEELKSKLDKASLGYDETCEKAAQLEL
-963 NGKSMQALENYYFG
+963 NSSDLARMQA
-977 GGAKNDALWKEGIEY
+977 
-992 FENIQSKTKSLEGA
+992 
-1006 TSSVNKTIAA
+1006 
-1016 LNKLT
+1016 
-1021 MTGDDLSNVQKVVNG
+1021 VVNG
-1036 DYSDAAA
+1036 NYSDASA
-1043 VLMAYNAGLINTEQ
+1043 VLMAYNAGLISTEQ
-1057 IQNSQWKSLNNL
+1057 VQKSQWKSLDNL
-1069 QKAAKD
+1069 TQAAKD
-1075 TGKNTVLGL
+1075 SGKNMVFGMSTGVKEYIGDVRKKGL
-1084 VEGTEAYEGALVK
+1084 ETASTYLDAL
-1097 NSNGLASLVLSEY
+1097 NGKDGV
-1110 DTTMGIHSPS
+1110 DCHSPS
-1120 TEMYERGGYTVQGLA
+1120 KKTYKTGVYVMQGLI
-1135 NGISDRIYALRSPL
+1135 NGINSMKLHLMVCMDSLGNMFTNSFNSILGKTEG
-1149 ARMLNFISTHIN
+1149 FI
-1161 PISSVFSNAFEGI
+1161 
-1174 KSAVKKP
+1174 
-1181 MNGFLGVVQNFLN
+1181 N
-1194 NFIDPFNSLGS
+1194 NFVSPFNSLGS
-1205 AISGGMSAAAKIAYE
+1205 AISGGMSTAAKIAYE

-1321 ALS
+1321 ALG

>member
-1 MAVDGI
+1 MAVDGY
-7 LKFDTKIDTSGLNSG
+7 LNFDTKLDTSGFNGGLAQVNTTV
-22 ATKINKTVSQ
+22 TKSIEKVKNQLKTF
-32 SQKEVQD
+32 
-39 SVSDTNAQIQ
+39 
-49 RILSDTEKSAKSKAM
+49 AK
-64 SIASILKKAGAS
+64 
-76 QSEATKEAWERV
+76 T
-88 NSTVSDGVRTTNKK
+88 
-102 IGDSSKKASS
+102 
-112 NVQAAMS
+112 AA
-119 LSNGKIV
+119 V
-126 QSFDTVN
+126 
-133 NSLNKLHSKA
+133 
-143 KILYKT
+143 
-149 LLTAFST
+149 AFST

-206 TMAKQYVGT
+206 TMAKRYVGT

-222 FGFTEKEAYN
+222 FGFTEKEAYD

-355 SPLLKNLNSFI
+355 SPLLKNFNSFI

-393 ANSASSEMTD
+393 ANSASSEMSD

-413 ALATTAKKTKEI
+413 KLATTSKKTKEI

-438 SLDNSSSNDS
+438 SLDNSSSDDS

-481 DSIKRALNNLKNAF
+481 DSVKRALNNLKNAF

-542 AGLGDAVVQSITD
+542 AGLGDEVVQSIID

-574 WNNGTGVRIWTNILN
+574 WNNGTGERIWTNILN
-589 IIKNCNNYTKTLRN
+589 IIKNCNNYTKTLRT
-603 KIKQAWDKNESGKKI
+603 KIKQAWEKNESGKKI

-693 VPKLVEVLA
+693 VPKLVEALA
-702 GALKLLSKIVKSIS
+702 GALELLGKMVGSIS
-716 DKTLYAIA
+716 ADALQALA
-724 GGITAV
+724 GALV
-730 GTAVVVFKAGQAIA
+730 SFGTALVIFKTAQAIA
-744 SGIDKVKNAINLFLT
+744 KGIDMIKNAIDGMV
-759 TVSANPIL
+759 TVFSTHPVL
-767 AIASAIGGL
+767 AVVGGVASALTGL
-776 VTAVTVYN
+776 VTAIKLANDEKLEKLGFKQATEEMQGYVDAVN
-784 QLVWSNS
+784 QCKEDVNTLC
-791 EAKKFADEID
+791 DEIKESLD
-801 GIKSR
+801 NTSADMGVIDNYKKR
-806 LDTTTQGIEDNLS
+806 LDD
-819 DTLERM
+819 
-825 DSLYADNTL
+825 
-834 VDSYQQKLDELLQKA
+834 LLKKA
-849 TLTPEEQAQLQT
+849 NLTPEEQAELET
-861 IVTYFKSNVD
+861 IGEYFSDKYPEFEKAWDKYILKDDKGKIRINGNTDEIITKLDELILKYKQVASSSALADLAEENSKAMIKSNKSV
-871 GFSDTWDNYVSISSD
+871 SDAAIAYQQAQQAFDKWKEKWNFNEDDLQYPDFYTWQSTVS
-886 GKLHLNGDLSEV
+886 KENATVGDLRKEYNKLKAELDEASSSYDE
-898 RNAIDNTIDKYQQL
+898 TC
-912 ANSAA
+912 NSAA
-917 LAELSSENSKERILA
+917 QLALNNDDLA
-932 SKEYNSAKSDYNSKK
+932 R
-947 KDLEN
+947 
-952 EQKKLK
+952 
-958 KWLEK
+958 
-963 NGKSMQALENYYFG
+963 MQA
-977 GGAKNDALWKEGIEY
+977 
-992 FENIQSKTKSLEGA
+992 
-1006 TSSVNKTIAA
+1006 
-1016 LNKLT
+1016 
-1021 MTGDDLSNVQKVVNG
+1021 VVNG
-1036 DYSDAAA
+1036 NYSDASA
-1043 VLMAYNAGLINTEQ
+1043 VLMAYNAGLISTEQ
-1057 IQNSQWKSLNNL
+1057 VQKSQWKSLDNL
-1069 QKAAKD
+1069 TKAAKD
-1075 TGKNTVLGL
+1075 SGKNMVFGMSTGVKEYIGDVKKKGL
-1084 VEGTEAYEGALVK
+1084 ETASTYLNAL
-1097 NSNGLASLVLSEY
+1097 NGKDGV
-1110 DTTMGIHSPS
+1110 DCHSPS
-1120 TEMYERGGYTVQGLA
+1120 KKTYKTGVYVMQGLI
-1135 NGISDRIYALRSPL
+1135 NGINSMKLHLMVCMDSLGNVFTNSFNSILGKTEG
-1149 ARMLNFISTHIN
+1149 FI
-1161 PISSVFSNAFEGI
+1161 
-1174 KSAVKKP
+1174 
-1181 MNGFLGVVQNFLN
+1181 N
-1194 NFIDPFNSLGS
+1194 NFVSPFNSLGS
-1205 AISGGMSAAAKIAYE
+1205 AISGGMSTAAKIAYK
-1220 ALGSVNGNVGLPN
+1220 ALGGINGNVGLPN

-1307 VKRNNAVKKRHGVG
+1307 VKRNNAVKKRYGVG
-1321 ALS
+1321 ALG

>member
-1 MAVDGI
+1 MAVDGY
-7 LKFDTKIDTSGLNSG
+7 LNFDTKLDTSGFNGGLAQVNTTV
-22 ATKINKTVSQ
+22 TKSIEKVKNQLKTF
-32 SQKEVQD
+32 
-39 SVSDTNAQIQ
+39 
-49 RILSDTEKSAKSKAM
+49 AK
-64 SIASILKKAGAS
+64 
-76 QSEATKEAWERV
+76 T
-88 NSTVSDGVRTTNKK
+88 
-102 IGDSSKKASS
+102 
-112 NVQAAMS
+112 AA
-119 LSNGKIV
+119 V
-126 QSFDTVN
+126 
-133 NSLNKLHSKA
+133 
-143 KILYKT
+143 
-149 LLTAFST
+149 AFST

-165 CIELGS
+165 CIELGP

-206 TMAKQYVGT
+206 TMAKRYVGT

-222 FGFTEKEAYN
+222 FGFTEKEAYD

-393 ANSASSEMTD
+393 ASSEMTD
-403 LADETANANS
+403 LADETKSANS
-413 ALATTAKKTKEI
+413 ALATTSKKTKEI

-438 SLDNSSSNDS
+438 SVENSSSDDS

-512 RIIGNIKQLL
+512 KIIGNIKQLL

-542 AGLGDAVVQSITD
+542 AGLGDEVVQSIID

-574 WNNGTGVRIWTNILN
+574 WNNGTGERIWTNILN
-589 IIKNCNNYTKTLRN
+589 IIKNCNNYTKTLRT

-693 VPKLVEVLA
+693 VPKLVEALA
-702 GALKLLSKIVKSIS
+702 GALELLGKMVGSIS
-716 DKTLYAIA
+716 ADALQALA
-724 GGITAV
+724 GALV
-730 GTAVVVFKAGQAIA
+730 SFGTALVIFKTAQAIA
-744 SGIDKVKNAINLFLT
+744 KGIDMIKNAINGMLT
-759 TVSANPIL
+759 VFRTYPVL
-767 AIASAIGGL
+767 AVIGGVASALTGL
-776 VTAVTVYN
+776 VTAIKLANDEKLEKLGFKQATEEMQGYVDAVN
-784 QLVWSNS
+784 QCKEDVSTLC
-791 EAKKFADEID
+791 DEI
-801 GIKSR
+801 K
-806 LDTTTQGIEDNLS
+806 E
-819 DTLERM
+819 
-825 DSLYADNTL
+825 SLDNTSADMG
-834 VDSYQQKLDELLQKA
+834 VIDNYKERLDELLQKA
-849 TLTPEEQAQLQT
+849 NLTPEEQAELET
-861 IVTYFKSNVD
+861 IGEYFSDKYPDFETAWDEYIKKDNNGKLVLNGNTDEIISKLDELILKYKQVASSSALADLAKENSKAMIKSNKDVSNAAIAYQQAQQAFD
-871 GFSDTWDNYVSISSD
+871 KWKEKWNFNEDDLQYPDFYTWQSTASKENATV
-886 GKLHLNGDLSEV
+886 GDLREEYNKLKAELDETSSSYDE
-898 RNAIDNTIDKYQQL
+898 AC
-912 ANSAA
+912 NSAA
-917 LAELSSENSKERILA
+917 QLALNNEDLA
-932 SKEYNSAKSDYNSKK
+932 R
-947 KDLEN
+947 
-952 EQKKLK
+952 
-958 KWLEK
+958 
-963 NGKSMQALENYYFG
+963 MQA
-977 GGAKNDALWKEGIEY
+977 
-992 FENIQSKTKSLEGA
+992 
-1006 TSSVNKTIAA
+1006 
-1016 LNKLT
+1016 
-1021 MTGDDLSNVQKVVNG
+1021 VVKGN
-1036 DYSDAAA
+1036 YSDASA
-1043 VLMAYNAGLINTEQ
+1043 VLMAYNAGLISTEQ
-1057 IQNSQWKSLNNL
+1057 VQKSQWKSLDNL
-1069 QKAAKD
+1069 TQAAKD
-1075 TGKNTVLGL
+1075 SGKNMVFGMSTGVKEYIGDVRKKGL
-1084 VEGTEAYEGALVK
+1084 ETASTYLDAL
-1097 NSNGLASLVLSEY
+1097 NGKDGV
-1110 DTTMGIHSPS
+1110 DCHSPS
-1120 TEMYERGGYTVQGLA
+1120 KKTYKTGVYVMQGLI
-1135 NGISDRIYALRSPL
+1135 NGINSMKLHLMVCMDSLGNVFTNSFNSILGKTEG
-1149 ARMLNFISTHIN
+1149 FI
-1161 PISSVFSNAFEGI
+1161 
-1174 KSAVKKP
+1174 
-1181 MNGFLGVVQNFLN
+1181 N
-1194 NFIDPFNSLGS
+1194 NFVSPFNSLGS

-1220 ALGSVNGNVGLPN
+1220 ALGGVNGNVGLPN

-1321 ALS
+1321 ALD

>member
-1 MAVDGI
+1 MAVDGY
-7 LKFDTKIDTSGLNSG
+7 LNFDTKLDTSGFNGGLAQVNTTV
-22 ATKINKTVSQ
+22 TK
-32 SQKEVQD
+32 
-39 SVSDTNAQIQ
+39 
-49 RILSDTEKSAKSKAM
+49 
-64 SIASILKKAGAS
+64 SI
-76 QSEATKEAWERV
+76 ERV
-88 NSTVSDGVRTTNKK
+88 KK
-102 IGDSSKKASS
+102 QLKTFAKT
-112 NVQAAMS
+112 AA
-119 LSNGKIV
+119 V
-126 QSFDTVN
+126 
-133 NSLNKLHSKA
+133 
-143 KILYKT
+143 
-149 LLTAFST
+149 AFST

-206 TMAKQYVGT
+206 TMAKRYVGT

-222 FGFTEKEAYN
+222 FGFTEKEAYD

-403 LADETANANS
+403 LTDETKSANS
-413 ALATTAKKTKEI
+413 ALATTSKKTKEI

-438 SLDNSSSNDS
+438 SLENSSSDDS

-512 RIIGNIKQLL
+512 KIIGNIKQLL

-542 AGLGDAVVQSITD
+542 ARLGDEVVQSIID

-574 WNNGTGVRIWTNILN
+574 WNNGTGERIWTNILN
-589 IIKNCNNYTKTLRN
+589 IIKNCNNYTKTLRT

-649 SPLVSAVADLGQA
+649 SPLVSAVANLGQA

-693 VPKLVEVLA
+693 VPKLVEALA
-702 GALKLLSKIVKSIS
+702 GAFKLLSKIVKSIS

-744 SGIDKVKNAINLFLT
+744 SGIDEVKNAIKLFLT

-767 AIASAIGGL
+767 AVAGAITGL

-849 TLTPEEQAQLQT
+849 TLSPEEQAQLET
-861 IVTYFKSNVD
+861 IVTYFKNNVD
-871 GFSDTWDNYVSISSD
+871 GFSDVWNQYVTVSAD
-886 GKLHLNGDLSEV
+886 GKVHLNGDLAEV
-898 RNAIDNTIDKYQQL
+898 QKVIDSSIDKYQQL

-932 SKEYNSAKSDYNSKK
+932 SKEYSSAKSDYNNKK

-963 NGKSMQALENYYFG
+963 NGKSMQDLENYYFG

-992 FENIQSKTKSLEGA
+992 FENIQSKTKSLDGA
-1006 TSSVNKTIAA
+1006 TSSVNKAIAA
-1016 LNKLT
+1016 MNKLT
-1021 MTGDDLSNVQKVVNG
+1021 MTGDDLTDVQKVVNG
-1036 DYSDAAA
+1036 NYSDAAA
-1043 VLMAYNAGLINTEQ
+1043 VLMAYNAGLISTTDV
-1057 IQNSQWKSLNNL
+1057 QNSQWKSLNNL

-1084 VEGTEAYEGALVK
+1084 VEGTDAYKGALVK

-1110 DTTMGIHSPS
+1110 DTTMGINSPS
-1120 TEMYERGGYTVQGLA
+1120 TEMCERGGYTVQGLA

-1149 ARMLNFISTHIN
+1149 ARMLSFISTHIN

-1205 AISGGMSAAAKIAYE
+1205 AISGGMSTAAKIAYE

-1271 IKQALIEA
+1271 IKQALIDA

-1321 ALS
+1321 ALG

>member
-1 MAVDGI
+1 MAVDGY
-7 LKFDTKIDTSGLNSG
+7 LNFDTKLDTSGFNGGLAQVNTTV
-22 ATKINKTVSQ
+22 TKSIEKVKNQLKTF
-32 SQKEVQD
+32 
-39 SVSDTNAQIQ
+39 
-49 RILSDTEKSAKSKAM
+49 AK
-64 SIASILKKAGAS
+64 
-76 QSEATKEAWERV
+76 T
-88 NSTVSDGVRTTNKK
+88 
-102 IGDSSKKASS
+102 
-112 NVQAAMS
+112 AA
-119 LSNGKIV
+119 V
-126 QSFDTVN
+126 
-133 NSLNKLHSKA
+133 
-143 KILYKT
+143 
-149 LLTAFST
+149 AFSA

-206 TMAKQYVGT
+206 TMAKRYVGT

-222 FGFTEKEAYN
+222 FGFTEKEAYD

-403 LADETANANS
+403 LADETKSANS
-413 ALATTAKKTKEI
+413 ALATTSKKTKEI

-438 SLDNSSSNDS
+438 SLENSSSDDS

-542 AGLGDAVVQSITD
+542 AGLGDEVVKSIID

-574 WNNGTGVRIWTNILN
+574 WKNGTGERIWTNILN
-589 IIKNCNNYTKTLRN
+589 IIKNCNNYTKTLRT

-681 LLPLAKWTIEEA
+681 FLPLAKWTIEEA
-693 VPKLVEVLA
+693 VPKLVEALA
-702 GALKLLSKIVKSIS
+702 GALKMLSKIVKSIS

-744 SGIDKVKNAINLFLT
+744 SGIDKVKNAIKLFLT

-767 AIASAIGGL
+767 AVAGAITGL

-806 LDTTTQGIEDNLS
+806 LDEATQGIEDNLS

-825 DSLYADNTL
+825 DNLYADNTL

-849 TLTPEEQAQLQT
+849 MLTPEEQAQLQT
-861 IVTYFKSNVD
+861 IVTYFKDNVD
-871 GFSDTWDNYVSISSD
+871 GFSDTWDNYVSISND
-886 GKLHLNGDLSEV
+886 GKLHLNGDLGEV

-1021 MTGDDLSNVQKVVNG
+1021 MTGDDLSDVQKVVNG

-1149 ARMLNFISTHIN
+1149 ARMLSFISTHIN

-1205 AISGGMSAAAKIAYE
+1205 AISGGMSTAAKIAYE

-1233 ITVPR
+1233 ITV
-1238 LATGTV
+1238 
-1244 VPANYGEFLAVLG
+1244 
-1257 DNKREAEVVSPIST
+1257 REAEVVSPIST

-1321 ALS
+1321 ALD

>member
-1 MAVDGI
+1 MAVDGY
-7 LKFDTKIDTSGLNSG
+7 LNFDTKLDTSGFNGDLAQVNTTV
-22 ATKINKTVSQ
+22 TKSIEKVKNQLKTF
-32 SQKEVQD
+32 
-39 SVSDTNAQIQ
+39 
-49 RILSDTEKSAKSKAM
+49 AK
-64 SIASILKKAGAS
+64 
-76 QSEATKEAWERV
+76 T
-88 NSTVSDGVRTTNKK
+88 
-102 IGDSSKKASS
+102 
-112 NVQAAMS
+112 AA
-119 LSNGKIV
+119 V
-126 QSFDTVN
+126 
-133 NSLNKLHSKA
+133 
-143 KILYKT
+143 
-149 LLTAFST
+149 AFST

-206 TMAKQYVGT
+206 TMAKRYVGT

-222 FGFTEKEAYN
+222 FGFTEKEAYD

-366 EKLDVATEKFKSFT
+366 EKLDVATEEFKSFT

-403 LADETANANS
+403 LTDETKSANS
-413 ALATTAKKTKEI
+413 VLATTSKKTKEI

-438 SLDNSSSNDS
+438 SLENSSSDDS

-495 VSIGESWK
+495 VSIVESWK

-542 AGLGDAVVQSITD
+542 AGLGDEVVQSIID

-574 WNNGTGVRIWTNILN
+574 WNNGTGERIWTNILN
-589 IIKNCNNYTKTLRN
+589 IIKNCNNYTKTLRT

-642 WLESLDL
+642 WIESLDL

-669 CGDKLKQAYKNI
+669 CGDKLKQTYKNI

-693 VPKLVEVLA
+693 VPKLVEALA
-702 GALKLLSKIVKSIS
+702 GALKMLSKIVKSIS

-744 SGIDKVKNAINLFLT
+744 SGIDKVKNAIKLFLT

-767 AIASAIGGL
+767 AVAGAITGL

-871 GFSDTWDNYVSISSD
+871 GFSDTWNNYVSISSD

-1021 MTGDDLSNVQKVVNG
+1021 MTGDDLLDVQKVVKG
-1036 DYSDAAA
+1036 EYSDAAA
-1043 VLMAYNAGLINTEQ
+1043 VLMAYNAGMINTEQ
-1057 IQNSQWKSLNNL
+1057 IQKSQWKSLNNL

-1097 NSNGLASLVLSEY
+1097 NSHGLASTVLSEY

-1120 TEMYERGGYTVQGLA
+1120 TEMYARGGYTVQGLA
-1135 NGISDRIYALRSPL
+1135 NGIRDRIYALKNPL
-1149 ARMLNFISTHIN
+1149 ARLLSFISTHIN

-1205 AISGGMSAAAKIAYE
+1205 AISGGMSTAAKIAYE

-1321 ALS
+1321 ALD

>member
-133 NSLNKLHSKA
+133 NSLNKLQSKA

-380 EQVFGYSSATDNS
+380 EQVFGYSSATDSS

-413 ALATTAKKTKEI
+413 ALATTSKKTKEI

-474 KRTNKVF
+474 KRTNKIF

-512 RIIGNIKQLL
+512 KIIGNIKQLL

-574 WNNGTGVRIWTNILN
+574 WKNGTGVRIWTNILN

-669 CGDKLKQAYKNI
+669 CGDKLKQVYKNI

-693 VPKLVEVLA
+693 VPKLVEALA

-871 GFSDTWDNYVSISSD
+871 GFSDTWDDYVFISD
-886 GKLHLNGDLSEV
+886 QGQLNLNGDLETV
-898 RNAIDNTIDKYQQL
+898 RNSINKTIDSYQQL

-917 LAELSSENSKERILA
+917 LAELSAENSKEIISAR
-932 SKEYNSAKSDYNSKK
+932 KEKTAISEKYAKAEDKLN
-947 KDLEN
+947 N
-952 EQKKLK
+952 MLK
-958 KWLEK
+958 KS
-963 NGKSMQALENYYFG
+963 GKSYAWLMDEYKQSISSDGRKGAFAIVDINKALG
-977 GGAKNDALWKEGIEY
+977 
-992 FENIQSKTKSLEGA
+992 EGA
-1006 TSSVNKTIAA
+1006 YSAVKEFMDLQDTYNNSIAS
-1016 LNKLT
+1016 LNRLI
-1021 MTGDDLSNVQKVVNG
+1021 MTNDDLIDVQKVVNG

-1043 VLMAYNAGLINTEQ
+1043 VLMAYNAGMINTEQ
-1057 IQNSQWKSLNNL
+1057 IQKSQWKSLNNL

-1135 NGISDRIYALRSPL
+1135 NGIRDRIYALKNPL
-1149 ARMLNFISTHIN
+1149 ARLLSFISTHIN

-1293 LTVNLDGEVIFNNI
+1293 LTVNLDGEVLFNNI

-1321 ALS
+1321 ALG

>member
-1 MAVDGI
+1 MAVDGY
-7 LKFDTKIDTSGLNSG
+7 LNFDTKLDTSGFNGGLAQVNTTV
-22 ATKINKTVSQ
+22 TKSIEKVKNQLKTF
-32 SQKEVQD
+32 
-39 SVSDTNAQIQ
+39 
-49 RILSDTEKSAKSKAM
+49 AK
-64 SIASILKKAGAS
+64 
-76 QSEATKEAWERV
+76 T
-88 NSTVSDGVRTTNKK
+88 
-102 IGDSSKKASS
+102 
-112 NVQAAMS
+112 AA
-119 LSNGKIV
+119 V
-126 QSFDTVN
+126 
-133 NSLNKLHSKA
+133 
-143 KILYKT
+143 
-149 LLTAFST
+149 AFST

-206 TMAKQYVGT
+206 TMAKRYVGT

-222 FGFTEKEAYN
+222 FGFTEKEAYD

-355 SPLLKNLNSFI
+355 SPLLKNFNSFI
-366 EKLDVATEKFKSFT
+366 EKLDIATEKFKSFT

-403 LADETANANS
+403 LADETKSANS
-413 ALATTAKKTKEI
+413 ALATTSKKTKEI

-438 SLDNSSSNDS
+438 SLENSPSDDS

-474 KRTNKVF
+474 RRTNKVF

-512 RIIGNIKQLL
+512 KIIGNIKQLL

-542 AGLGDAVVQSITD
+542 AGLGDEVVQSIID

-574 WNNGTGVRIWTNILN
+574 WNNGTGERIWTNILN
-589 IIKNCNNYTKTLRN
+589 IIKNCNNYTKTLRT

-693 VPKLVEVLA
+693 VPKLVEALA
-702 GALKLLSKIVKSIS
+702 GALKLLGKMVGSIS
-716 DKTLYAIA
+716 ADALQALA
-724 GGITAV
+724 GALV
-730 GTAVVVFKAGQAIA
+730 SFGTALVIFKTAQAIA
-744 SGIDKVKNAINLFLT
+744 KGIDMIKNAINGMLT
-759 TVSANPIL
+759 VFRTYPVL
-767 AIASAIGGL
+767 AVVGGVASALTGL
-776 VTAVTVYN
+776 VTAIKLANDEKLEKLGFKQATEEMQGYVDAVN
-784 QLVWSNS
+784 QCKEDVNTLC
-791 EAKKFADEID
+791 DEI
-801 GIKSR
+801 K
-806 LDTTTQGIEDNLS
+806 E
-819 DTLERM
+819 
-825 DSLYADNTL
+825 SLDNTSADMG
-834 VDSYQQKLDELLQKA
+834 VIDNYKERLDELLQKA
-849 TLTPEEQAQLQT
+849 NLTPEEQAELET
-861 IVTYFKSNVD
+861 IGEYFSDKYPEFEKAWDKYILKDDKGKIRINGNTDEIITKLDELILKYKQVASSSALADLAEENSKAMIKSNKDVSNAAIAYQQAQQAFD
-871 GFSDTWDNYVSISSD
+871 KWKEKWNFNEDDLQYPDFYTWQSTVS
-886 GKLHLNGDLSEV
+886 KENATVGDLREEYNKLKAELDETSSSYDE
-898 RNAIDNTIDKYQQL
+898 AC
-912 ANSAA
+912 NSAA
-917 LAELSSENSKERILA
+917 QLALNNEDLA
-932 SKEYNSAKSDYNSKK
+932 R
-947 KDLEN
+947 
-952 EQKKLK
+952 
-958 KWLEK
+958 
-963 NGKSMQALENYYFG
+963 MQA
-977 GGAKNDALWKEGIEY
+977 
-992 FENIQSKTKSLEGA
+992 
-1006 TSSVNKTIAA
+1006 
-1016 LNKLT
+1016 
-1021 MTGDDLSNVQKVVNG
+1021 VVKGN
-1036 DYSDAAA
+1036 YSDASA
-1043 VLMAYNAGLINTEQ
+1043 VLMAYNAGLISTEQ
-1057 IQNSQWKSLNNL
+1057 VQKSQWKSLDNL
-1069 QKAAKD
+1069 TQAAKD
-1075 TGKNTVLGL
+1075 SGKNMVFGMSTGVKEYIGDVRKKGL
-1084 VEGTEAYEGALVK
+1084 ETASTYLDAL
-1097 NSNGLASLVLSEY
+1097 NGKDGV
-1110 DTTMGIHSPS
+1110 DCHSPS
-1120 TEMYERGGYTVQGLA
+1120 KKTYKTGVYVMQGLI
-1135 NGISDRIYALRSPL
+1135 NGINSMKLHLMVCMDSLGNVFTNSFNSILGKTEG
-1149 ARMLNFISTHIN
+1149 FI
-1161 PISSVFSNAFEGI
+1161 
-1174 KSAVKKP
+1174 
-1181 MNGFLGVVQNFLN
+1181 N
-1194 NFIDPFNSLGS
+1194 NFVSPFNSLGS
-1205 AISGGMSAAAKIAYE
+1205 AISGGMSTAAKIAYK
-1220 ALGSVNGNVGLPN
+1220 ALGGINGNVGLPN

-1321 ALS
+1321 ALG

>member
-1 MAVDGI
+1 MAVDGY
-7 LKFDTKIDTSGLNSG
+7 LNFDTKLDTSGFNGGLAQVNTTV
-22 ATKINKTVSQ
+22 TKSIEKVKNQLKTF
-32 SQKEVQD
+32 
-39 SVSDTNAQIQ
+39 
-49 RILSDTEKSAKSKAM
+49 AK
-64 SIASILKKAGAS
+64 
-76 QSEATKEAWERV
+76 T
-88 NSTVSDGVRTTNKK
+88 
-102 IGDSSKKASS
+102 
-112 NVQAAMS
+112 AA
-119 LSNGKIV
+119 V
-126 QSFDTVN
+126 
-133 NSLNKLHSKA
+133 
-143 KILYKT
+143 
-149 LLTAFST
+149 AFST

-206 TMAKQYVGT
+206 TMAKRYVGT

-222 FGFTEKEAYN
+222 FGFTEKEAYD

-355 SPLLKNLNSFI
+355 SPLLKNLNFFI

-403 LADETANANS
+403 LADETKSANS
-413 ALATTAKKTKEI
+413 ALATTSKKTKEI

-438 SLDNSSSNDS
+438 SLDNSSSDDS

-495 VSIGESWK
+495 ASIGESWK

-542 AGLGDAVVQSITD
+542 ARLGDEVVQSIID

-589 IIKNCNNYTKTLRN
+589 IIKNCNNYTKTLRT
-603 KIKQAWDKNESGKKI
+603 KVKQAWDKNESGKKI

-693 VPKLVEVLA
+693 VPKLVEALA

-744 SGIDKVKNAINLFLT
+744 SGIDKVKNAIKLFLT

-767 AIASAIGGL
+767 AVAGAITGL

-849 TLTPEEQAQLQT
+849 TLSPEEQAQLET
-861 IVTYFKSNVD
+861 IVTYFKNNVD
-871 GFSDTWDNYVSISSD
+871 GFSNIWNNYVSISSD

-1021 MTGDDLSNVQKVVNG
+1021 MTSDDLLDVQKVVKG
-1036 DYSDAAA
+1036 EYSDAAA
-1043 VLMAYNAGLINTEQ
+1043 VLMAYNAGMINTEQ
-1057 IQNSQWKSLNNL
+1057 IQKSQWKSLNNL

-1097 NSNGLASLVLSEY
+1097 NSHGLASTVLSEY

-1135 NGISDRIYALRSPL
+1135 NGIRDRIYALKNPL
-1149 ARMLNFISTHIN
+1149 ARLLSFISTHIN

-1205 AISGGMSAAAKIAYE
+1205 AISGGMSTAAKIAYE

-1257 DNKREAEVVSPIST
+1257 DNKRETEVVSPIST

-1321 ALS
+1321 ALG

>member
-1 MAVDGI
+1 MAVDGY
-7 LKFDTKIDTSGLNSG
+7 LNFDTKLDTSGFNGGLAQVNTTV
-22 ATKINKTVSQ
+22 TK
-32 SQKEVQD
+32 
-39 SVSDTNAQIQ
+39 
-49 RILSDTEKSAKSKAM
+49 
-64 SIASILKKAGAS
+64 SI
-76 QSEATKEAWERV
+76 ERV
-88 NSTVSDGVRTTNKK
+88 KNQLKTFAKT
-102 IGDSSKKASS
+102 
-112 NVQAAMS
+112 AA
-119 LSNGKIV
+119 V
-126 QSFDTVN
+126 
-133 NSLNKLHSKA
+133 
-143 KILYKT
+143 
-149 LLTAFST
+149 AFST

-206 TMAKQYVGT
+206 TMAKRYVGT

-222 FGFTEKEAYN
+222 FGFTEKEAYD

-355 SPLLKNLNSFI
+355 SPLLKNFNFFI
-366 EKLDVATEKFKSFT
+366 EKLDIATEKFKSFT

-403 LADETANANS
+403 LADETKSANS
-413 ALATTAKKTKEI
+413 ALATTSKKTKKI

-438 SLDNSSSNDS
+438 SLENSSSDGS

-512 RIIGNIKQLL
+512 KIIGNIKQLL

-542 AGLGDAVVQSITD
+542 ARLGDEVVQSIID

-574 WNNGTGVRIWTNILN
+574 WNNGTGERIWTNILN
-589 IIKNCNNYTKTLRN
+589 IIKNCNNYTKTLRT

-693 VPKLVEVLA
+693 VPKLVEALA

-744 SGIDKVKNAINLFLT
+744 SGIDKVKNAIKLFLT

-767 AIASAIGGL
+767 AVAGAITGL

-791 EAKKFADEID
+791 EAK
-801 GIKSR
+801 
-806 LDTTTQGIEDNLS
+806 NL
-819 DTLERM
+819 LM
-825 DSLYADNTL
+825 
-834 VDSYQQKLDELLQKA
+834 
-849 TLTPEEQAQLQT
+849 
-861 IVTYFKSNVD
+861 
-871 GFSDTWDNYVSISSD
+871 
-886 GKLHLNGDLSEV
+886 
-898 RNAIDNTIDKYQQL
+898 
-912 ANSAA
+912 
-917 LAELSSENSKERILA
+917 
-932 SKEYNSAKSDYNSKK
+932 
-947 KDLEN
+947 
-952 EQKKLK
+952 
-958 KWLEK
+958 
-963 NGKSMQALENYYFG
+963 
-977 GGAKNDALWKEGIEY
+977 
-992 FENIQSKTKSLEGA
+992 
-1006 TSSVNKTIAA
+1006 
-1016 LNKLT
+1016 KLT
-1021 MTGDDLSNVQKVVNG
+1021 V
-1036 DYSDAAA
+1036 
-1043 VLMAYNAGLINTEQ
+1043 
-1057 IQNSQWKSLNNL
+1057 
-1069 QKAAKD
+1069 
-1075 TGKNTVLGL
+1075 
-1084 VEGTEAYEGALVK
+1084 
-1097 NSNGLASLVLSEY
+1097 
-1110 DTTMGIHSPS
+1110 
-1120 TEMYERGGYTVQGLA
+1120 
-1135 NGISDRIYALRSPL
+1135 
-1149 ARMLNFISTHIN
+1149 
-1161 PISSVFSNAFEGI
+1161 
-1174 KSAVKKP
+1174 
-1181 MNGFLGVVQNFLN
+1181 
-1194 NFIDPFNSLGS
+1194 
-1205 AISGGMSAAAKIAYE
+1205 
-1220 ALGSVNGNVGLPN
+1220 
-1233 ITVPR
+1233 
-1238 LATGTV
+1238 
-1244 VPANYGEFLAVLG
+1244 
-1257 DNKREAEVVSPIST
+1257 
-1271 IKQALIEA
+1271 
-1279 MAEIGSTG
+1279 
-1287 DSGDIN
+1287 
-1293 LTVNLDGEVIFNNI
+1293 
-1307 VKRNNAVKKRHGVG
+1307 
-1321 ALS
+1321 

>member
-1 MAVDGI
+1 MAVDGY
-7 LKFDTKIDTSGLNSG
+7 LNFDTKLDTSGFNGGLAQVNTTV
-22 ATKINKTVSQ
+22 TKSIEKVKNQLKT
-32 SQKEVQD
+32 
-39 SVSDTNAQIQ
+39 
-49 RILSDTEKSAKSKAM
+49 
-64 SIASILKKAGAS
+64 
-76 QSEATKEAWERV
+76 
-88 NSTVSDGVRTTNKK
+88 
-102 IGDSSKKASS
+102 
-112 NVQAAMS
+112 
-119 LSNGKIV
+119 
-126 QSFDTVN
+126 F
-133 NSLNKLHSKA
+133 A
-143 KILYKT
+143 KIAAV
-149 LLTAFST
+149 AFST

-206 TMAKQYVGT
+206 TMAKRYVGT

-222 FGFTEKEAYN
+222 FGFTEKEAYD

-322 ARTQDS
+322 VRTQDS

-403 LADETANANS
+403 LADETKSANS
-413 ALATTAKKTKEI
+413 ALATTSKKTKEI

-438 SLDNSSSNDS
+438 SLDNSSSDDS

-481 DSIKRALNNLKNAF
+481 DSIKRALNNLKNVF

-512 RIIGNIKQLL
+512 KIIGNIKQLL

-574 WNNGTGVRIWTNILN
+574 WNNGTGERIWTNILN
-589 IIKNCNNYTKTLRN
+589 IIKNCNNYTKTLRT

-630 GFLSDM
+630 SFLSDM

-681 LLPLAKWTIEEA
+681 LLPFTKWTIEEA
-693 VPKLVEVLA
+693 VPKLVEALA
-702 GALKLLSKIVKSIS
+702 GALKFLGGVIRKIPISAMAGVAGAIAAIITALKGFEIYKKIKSAVENIKKNFDKLYDIVLAHPYAAAFMAIATAITAIVS
-716 DKTLYAIA
+716 AIKAYNQEKWNDSSLKKQLDKTQKLADEWQNLSDEMSNKIDEINDTELDLKVDF
-724 GGITAV
+724 GNVDKLKKRLHEIIED
-730 GTAVVVFKAGQAIA
+730 GT
-744 SGIDKVKNAINLFLT
+744 IDENEKGEYQTIVDLMSEKVDGFDEQWNNLTL
-759 TVSANPIL
+759 
-767 AIASAIGGL
+767 
-776 VTAVTVYN
+776 
-784 QLVWSNS
+784 
-791 EAKKFADEID
+791 EEID
-801 GIKSR
+801 GKIVIKNNIEEVSKS
-806 LDTTTQGIEDNLS
+806 LDDLVNKWEIAQAKMTLSSVYSDLSTEKAKGEIQVETGQKQYKPEELKKDLADYIYQNSILSKKEAKIYTDELLKQKGDFIKTRKKLLKKFEDGLLDKNEYRNLFYS
-819 DTLERM
+819 DNGQINMLHGGDDVKKHIQESVDGYWNASDALQNLR
-825 DSLYADNTL
+825 DN
-834 VDSYQQKLDELLQKA
+834 VDAYDKKLDETYSSLKTINGSTKDYTAYIKLASDGILSQDAVLSLLKDDGITTWEQLEKAASASMTSTSQKSKMKSGSIAKDNEDVQKSLAKSKGSFSELGDTVETSSDSSA
-849 TLTPEEQAQLQT
+849 T
-861 IVTYFKSNVD
+861 
-871 GFSDTWDNYVSISSD
+871 GFS
-886 GKLHLNGDLSEV
+886 K
-898 RNAIDNTIDKYQQL
+898 NTK
-912 ANSAA
+912 
-917 LAELSSENSKERILA
+917 RIPT
-932 SKEYNSAKSDYNSKK
+932 
-947 KDLEN
+947 
-952 EQKKLK
+952 
-958 KWLEK
+958 
-963 NGKSMQALENYYFG
+963 ALE
-977 GGAKNDALWKEGIEY
+977 I
-992 FENIQSKTKSLEGA
+992 
-1006 TSSVNKTIAA
+1006 
-1016 LNKLT
+1016 
-1021 MTGDDLSNVQKVVNG
+1021 M
-1036 DYSDAAA
+1036 
-1043 VLMAYNAGLINTEQ
+1043 
-1057 IQNSQWKSLNNL
+1057 
-1069 QKAAKD
+1069 
-1075 TGKNTVLGL
+1075 
-1084 VEGTEAYEGALVK
+1084 K
-1097 NSNGLASLVLSEY
+1097 NSIKRLLEQVKVLF
-1110 DTTMGIHSPS
+1110 P
-1120 TEMYERGGYTVQGLA
+1120 
-1135 NGISDRIYALRSPL
+1135 
-1149 ARMLNFISTHIN
+1149 
-1161 PISSVFSNAFEGI
+1161 NAFESI
-1174 KSAVKKP
+1174 TKNVKKP

-1220 ALGSVNGNVGLPN
+1220 ALGSVKGIVGLPN

-1321 ALS
+1321 ALG

>member
-1 MAVDGI
+1 MAVDGY
-7 LKFDTKIDTSGLNSG
+7 LNFDTKLDTSGFNGGLAQVNTTV
-22 ATKINKTVSQ
+22 TK
-32 SQKEVQD
+32 
-39 SVSDTNAQIQ
+39 
-49 RILSDTEKSAKSKAM
+49 
-64 SIASILKKAGAS
+64 SI
-76 QSEATKEAWERV
+76 ERV
-88 NSTVSDGVRTTNKK
+88 KNQLKTFAKT
-102 IGDSSKKASS
+102 
-112 NVQAAMS
+112 AA
-119 LSNGKIV
+119 V
-126 QSFDTVN
+126 
-133 NSLNKLHSKA
+133 
-143 KILYKT
+143 
-149 LLTAFST
+149 AFST

-206 TMAKQYVGT
+206 TMAKRYVGT

-222 FGFTEKEAYN
+222 FGFTEKDAYD

-355 SPLLKNLNSFI
+355 SPLLKNFNSFI
-366 EKLDVATEKFKSFT
+366 EKLDIATEKFKSFT

-403 LADETANANS
+403 LADETKSANS
-413 ALATTAKKTKEI
+413 ALATTSKKTKEI

-438 SLDNSSSNDS
+438 SLENSSSDDS

-512 RIIGNIKQLL
+512 KIIGNIKQLL

-542 AGLGDAVVQSITD
+542 ARLGDEVVQSIID

-574 WNNGTGVRIWTNILN
+574 WNNGTGERIWTNILN
-589 IIKNCNNYTKTLRN
+589 IIKNCNNYTKTLRT

-693 VPKLVEVLA
+693 VPKLVEALA

-744 SGIDKVKNAINLFLT
+744 SGIDKVKNAIKLFLT

-767 AIASAIGGL
+767 AVAGAITGL

-849 TLTPEEQAQLQT
+849 TLSPEEQAQLET
-861 IVTYFKSNVD
+861 IVTYFKNNVD
-871 GFSDTWDNYVSISSD
+871 GFSDVWNQY
-886 GKLHLNGDLSEV
+886 
-898 RNAIDNTIDKYQQL
+898 
-912 ANSAA
+912 
-917 LAELSSENSKERILA
+917 
-932 SKEYNSAKSDYNSKK
+932 
-947 KDLEN
+947 
-952 EQKKLK
+952 
-958 KWLEK
+958 
-963 NGKSMQALENYYFG
+963 
-977 GGAKNDALWKEGIEY
+977 
-992 FENIQSKTKSLEGA
+992 
-1006 TSSVNKTIAA
+1006 
-1016 LNKLT
+1016 
-1021 MTGDDLSNVQKVVNG
+1021 
-1036 DYSDAAA
+1036 
-1043 VLMAYNAGLINTEQ
+1043 
-1057 IQNSQWKSLNNL
+1057 
-1069 QKAAKD
+1069 
-1075 TGKNTVLGL
+1075 
-1084 VEGTEAYEGALVK
+1084 
-1097 NSNGLASLVLSEY
+1097 
-1110 DTTMGIHSPS
+1110 
-1120 TEMYERGGYTVQGLA
+1120 
-1135 NGISDRIYALRSPL
+1135 
-1149 ARMLNFISTHIN
+1149 
-1161 PISSVFSNAFEGI
+1161 
-1174 KSAVKKP
+1174 
-1181 MNGFLGVVQNFLN
+1181 
-1194 NFIDPFNSLGS
+1194 
-1205 AISGGMSAAAKIAYE
+1205 
-1220 ALGSVNGNVGLPN
+1220 
-1233 ITVPR
+1233 ITDCP
-1238 LATGTV
+1238 
-1244 VPANYGEFLAVLG
+1244 
-1257 DNKREAEVVSPIST
+1257 
-1271 IKQALIEA
+1271 
-1279 MAEIGSTG
+1279 
-1287 DSGDIN
+1287 
-1293 LTVNLDGEVIFNNI
+1293 
-1307 VKRNNAVKKRHGVG
+1307 
-1321 ALS
+1321 

>member
-1 MAVDGI
+1 MAVDGY
-7 LKFDTKIDTSGLNSG
+7 LNFDTKLDTSGFNGGLAQVNT
-22 ATKINKTVSQ
+22 AVTKSIEKVKNQLKTF
-32 SQKEVQD
+32 
-39 SVSDTNAQIQ
+39 
-49 RILSDTEKSAKSKAM
+49 AK
-64 SIASILKKAGAS
+64 
-76 QSEATKEAWERV
+76 T
-88 NSTVSDGVRTTNKK
+88 
-102 IGDSSKKASS
+102 
-112 NVQAAMS
+112 AA
-119 LSNGKIV
+119 V
-126 QSFDTVN
+126 
-133 NSLNKLHSKA
+133 
-143 KILYKT
+143 
-149 LLTAFST
+149 AFST

-165 CIELGS
+165 CVELGS

-206 TMAKQYVGT
+206 TMAKRYIGT

-222 FGFTEKEAYN
+222 FGFTEKEAYD

-355 SPLLKNLNSFI
+355 SPLLKSLNSFI

-403 LADETANANS
+403 LADETKSANS
-413 ALATTAKKTKEI
+413 ALATTSKKTKEI

-512 RIIGNIKQLL
+512 KIIGNIKQLL

-574 WNNGTGVRIWTNILN
+574 WNNGTGVKIWTNILN

-693 VPKLVEVLA
+693 VPKLVEALA

-806 LDTTTQGIEDNLS
+806 LDETTQGIEDNLS

-861 IVTYFKSNVD
+861 IVTYFKDNVD
-871 GFSDTWDNYVSISSD
+871 GFSDTWDNYVSISND
-886 GKLHLNGDLSEV
+886 GKLHLNGDLGEV

-977 GGAKNDALWKEGIEY
+977 GGAKNDALWKEGVEY

-1021 MTGDDLSNVQKVVNG
+1021 MTGDNLSDVQKVVNG

-1149 ARMLNFISTHIN
+1149 ARLLSFISTHIN

-1321 ALS
+1321 ALG

>member
-1 MAVDGI
+1 MAVDGY
-7 LKFDTKIDTSGLNSG
+7 LNFDTKLDTSGFNGGLAQVNTTV
-22 ATKINKTVSQ
+22 TKSIEKVKNQLKTF
-32 SQKEVQD
+32 
-39 SVSDTNAQIQ
+39 
-49 RILSDTEKSAKSKAM
+49 AK
-64 SIASILKKAGAS
+64 
-76 QSEATKEAWERV
+76 T
-88 NSTVSDGVRTTNKK
+88 
-102 IGDSSKKASS
+102 
-112 NVQAAMS
+112 AA
-119 LSNGKIV
+119 V
-126 QSFDTVN
+126 
-133 NSLNKLHSKA
+133 
-143 KILYKT
+143 
-149 LLTAFST
+149 AFST

-206 TMAKQYVGT
+206 TMAKRYVGT

-222 FGFTEKEAYN
+222 FGFTEKEAYD

-393 ANSASSEMTD
+393 ASSEMTD
-403 LADETANANS
+403 LADETKSANS
-413 ALATTAKKTKEI
+413 ALATTSKKTKEI

-438 SLDNSSSNDS
+438 SLENSSSDDS

-512 RIIGNIKQLL
+512 KIIGNIKQLL

-542 AGLGDAVVQSITD
+542 AGLGDEVVQSIID

-574 WNNGTGVRIWTNILN
+574 WNNGTGERIWTNILN
-589 IIKNCNNYTKTLRN
+589 IIKNCNNYTKTLRT

-693 VPKLVEVLA
+693 VPKLVEALA
-702 GALKLLSKIVKSIS
+702 GALELLGKMVGSIS
-716 DKTLYAIA
+716 ADALQALA
-724 GGITAV
+724 GALV
-730 GTAVVVFKAGQAIA
+730 SFGTALVIFKTAQAIA
-744 SGIDKVKNAINLFLT
+744 KGIDMIKNAINGMLT
-759 TVSANPIL
+759 VFRTYPVL
-767 AIASAIGGL
+767 AVIGGVASALTGL
-776 VTAVTVYN
+776 VTAIKLANDEKLEKLGFKQATEEMQGYVDAVN
-784 QLVWSNS
+784 QCKEDVSTLC
-791 EAKKFADEID
+791 DEI
-801 GIKSR
+801 K
-806 LDTTTQGIEDNLS
+806 E
-819 DTLERM
+819 
-825 DSLYADNTL
+825 SLDNTSADMG
-834 VDSYQQKLDELLQKA
+834 VIDNYKERLDELLQKA
-849 TLTPEEQAQLQT
+849 NLTPEEQAELET
-861 IVTYFKSNVD
+861 IGEYFSDKYPDFETAWDEYIKKDNNGKLVLNGNTDEIISKLDELILKYKQVASSSALADLAKENSKAMIKSNKDVSNAAIAYQQAQQAFD
-871 GFSDTWDNYVSISSD
+871 KWKEKWNFNEDDLQYPDFYTWQSTASKENATV
-886 GKLHLNGDLSEV
+886 GDLREEYNKLKAELDETSSSYDE
-898 RNAIDNTIDKYQQL
+898 AC
-912 ANSAA
+912 NSAA
-917 LAELSSENSKERILA
+917 QLALNNEDLA
-932 SKEYNSAKSDYNSKK
+932 R
-947 KDLEN
+947 
-952 EQKKLK
+952 
-958 KWLEK
+958 
-963 NGKSMQALENYYFG
+963 MQA
-977 GGAKNDALWKEGIEY
+977 
-992 FENIQSKTKSLEGA
+992 
-1006 TSSVNKTIAA
+1006 
-1016 LNKLT
+1016 
-1021 MTGDDLSNVQKVVNG
+1021 VVKGN
-1036 DYSDAAA
+1036 YSDASA
-1043 VLMAYNAGLINTEQ
+1043 VLMAYNAGLISTEQ
-1057 IQNSQWKSLNNL
+1057 VQKSQWKSLDNL
-1069 QKAAKD
+1069 TQAAKD
-1075 TGKNTVLGL
+1075 SGKNMVFGMSTGVKEYIGDVRKKGL
-1084 VEGTEAYEGALVK
+1084 ETASTYLDAL
-1097 NSNGLASLVLSEY
+1097 NGKDGV
-1110 DTTMGIHSPS
+1110 DCHSPS
-1120 TEMYERGGYTVQGLA
+1120 KKTYKTGVYVMQGLI
-1135 NGISDRIYALRSPL
+1135 NGINSMKLHLMVCMDSLGNVFTNSFNSILGKTEG
-1149 ARMLNFISTHIN
+1149 FI
-1161 PISSVFSNAFEGI
+1161 
-1174 KSAVKKP
+1174 
-1181 MNGFLGVVQNFLN
+1181 N
-1194 NFIDPFNSLGS
+1194 NFVSPFNSLGS

-1220 ALGSVNGNVGLPN
+1220 ALGGVNGNVGLPN

-1321 ALS
+1321 ALD

>member
-1 MAVDGI
+1 MAVDGY
-7 LKFDTKIDTSGLNSG
+7 LNFDTKLDTSGFNGGLAQVNTTV
-22 ATKINKTVSQ
+22 TK
-32 SQKEVQD
+32 
-39 SVSDTNAQIQ
+39 
-49 RILSDTEKSAKSKAM
+49 
-64 SIASILKKAGAS
+64 SI
-76 QSEATKEAWERV
+76 ERV
-88 NSTVSDGVRTTNKK
+88 KNQLKTFAKT
-102 IGDSSKKASS
+102 
-112 NVQAAMS
+112 AA
-119 LSNGKIV
+119 V
-126 QSFDTVN
+126 
-133 NSLNKLHSKA
+133 
-143 KILYKT
+143 
-149 LLTAFST
+149 AFST

-206 TMAKQYVGT
+206 TMAKRYVGT

-222 FGFTEKEAYN
+222 FGFTEKEAYD

-393 ANSASSEMTD
+393 ASSEMTD
-403 LADETANANS
+403 LADETKSANS
-413 ALATTAKKTKEI
+413 ALATTSKKTKEI

-438 SLDNSSSNDS
+438 SLENSSSDDS

-512 RIIGNIKQLL
+512 KIIGNIKQLL

-542 AGLGDAVVQSITD
+542 AGLGDEVVQSIID

-574 WNNGTGVRIWTNILN
+574 WNNGTGEKIWTNILN
-589 IIKNCNNYTKTLRN
+589 IIKNCNNYTKTLRT

-662 FRDLLKA
+662 FRNLLKA

-693 VPKLVEVLA
+693 VPKLVEALA
-702 GALKLLSKIVKSIS
+702 GALELLGKMVGSIS
-716 DKTLYAIA
+716 ADALQALA
-724 GGITAV
+724 GALV
-730 GTAVVVFKAGQAIA
+730 SFGTALVIFKTAQAIA
-744 SGIDKVKNAINLFLT
+744 KGIDRIKNAIDGMV
-759 TVSANPIL
+759 TVFSTHPVL
-767 AIASAIGGL
+767 AVVGGVASALTGL
-776 VTAVTVYN
+776 VTAIKLANDEELEKLGFKQATEEMQGYVDAVN
-784 QLVWSNS
+784 QCKEDVSTLC
-791 EAKKFADEID
+791 DEIKESLD
-801 GIKSR
+801 NTSADMGVIDNYKRR
-806 LDTTTQGIEDNLS
+806 LDD
-819 DTLERM
+819 
-825 DSLYADNTL
+825 
-834 VDSYQQKLDELLQKA
+834 LLKKA
-849 TLTPEEQAQLQT
+849 NLTPEEQAELET
-861 IVTYFKSNVD
+861 IGEY
-871 GFSDTWDNYVSISSD
+871 FSDKYPEFEKAW
-886 GKLHLNGDLSEV
+886 
-898 RNAIDNTIDKYQQL
+898 DKYISKDDKGKIRINGNTDEIITKLDELILKYKQV
-912 ANSAA
+912 ASSSAISD
-917 LAELSSENSKERILA
+917 LMEENSKAMIKSNKSVSDAAVKYKQAQQALDEF
-932 SKEYNSAKSDYNSKK
+932 KEKWNYDNLNLDVPDFWTLQSVDRKANTSYG
-947 KDLEN
+947 
-952 EQKKLK
+952 KLK
-958 KWLEK
+958 DEYEELKSKLDEASLGYDETCEKAAQLEL
-963 NGKSMQALENYYFG
+963 NSSDLARMQA
-977 GGAKNDALWKEGIEY
+977 
-992 FENIQSKTKSLEGA
+992 
-1006 TSSVNKTIAA
+1006 
-1016 LNKLT
+1016 
-1021 MTGDDLSNVQKVVNG
+1021 VVNG
-1036 DYSDAAA
+1036 NYSEASA
-1043 VLMAYNAGLINTEQ
+1043 VLMAYNAGLISTEQ
-1057 IQNSQWKSLNNL
+1057 VQKSQWKSLDNL
-1069 QKAAKD
+1069 TQAAKD
-1075 TGKNTVLGL
+1075 SGKNMVFGMSTGVKEYIGDVKKKGL
-1084 VEGTEAYEGALVK
+1084 ETASTYLDAL
-1097 NSNGLASLVLSEY
+1097 NGKDGV
-1110 DTTMGIHSPS
+1110 DCHSPS
-1120 TEMYERGGYTVQGLA
+1120 KKTFKTGVYVMQGLI
-1135 NGISDRIYALRSPL
+1135 NGINSMKLHLMVCMDSLGNMFTNSFNSILGKTEG
-1149 ARMLNFISTHIN
+1149 FI
-1161 PISSVFSNAFEGI
+1161 
-1174 KSAVKKP
+1174 
-1181 MNGFLGVVQNFLN
+1181 N
-1194 NFIDPFNSLGS
+1194 NFVSPFNSLGS
-1205 AISGGMSAAAKIAYE
+1205 AISGGMSTAAKIAYE
-1220 ALGSVNGNVGLPN
+1220 ALGGINGNVGLPN

-1321 ALS
+1321 ALG

>member
-1 MAVDGI
+1 MAVDGY
-7 LKFDTKIDTSGLNSG
+7 LNFDTKLDTSGFNGGLAQVNTTV
-22 ATKINKTVSQ
+22 TKSIEKVKNQLKTF
-32 SQKEVQD
+32 
-39 SVSDTNAQIQ
+39 
-49 RILSDTEKSAKSKAM
+49 AK
-64 SIASILKKAGAS
+64 
-76 QSEATKEAWERV
+76 T
-88 NSTVSDGVRTTNKK
+88 
-102 IGDSSKKASS
+102 
-112 NVQAAMS
+112 AA
-119 LSNGKIV
+119 V
-126 QSFDTVN
+126 
-133 NSLNKLHSKA
+133 
-143 KILYKT
+143 
-149 LLTAFST
+149 AFST

-206 TMAKQYVGT
+206 TMAKRYVGT

-222 FGFTEKEAYN
+222 FGFTEKEAYD

-355 SPLLKNLNSFI
+355 SPLLKNLNFFI

-403 LADETANANS
+403 LADETKSANS
-413 ALATTAKKTKEI
+413 ALATTSKKTKEI

-438 SLDNSSSNDS
+438 SLENSSSDDS

-512 RIIGNIKQLL
+512 KIIGNIKQLL

-542 AGLGDAVVQSITD
+542 AGLGDEVVQSIID

-574 WNNGTGVRIWTNILN
+574 WNNGTGERIWTNILN
-589 IIKNCNNYTKTLRN
+589 IIKNCNNYTKTLRT

-693 VPKLVEVLA
+693 VPKLVEALA

-744 SGIDKVKNAINLFLT
+744 SGIDKVKNAIKLFLT

-767 AIASAIGGL
+767 AVAGAITGL

-825 DSLYADNTL
+825 DNLYADNTL

-849 TLTPEEQAQLQT
+849 TLSPEEQAQLET
-861 IVTYFKSNVD
+861 IVTYFKNNVD
-871 GFSDTWDNYVSISSD
+871 GFSDTWNNYVSISSD

-1021 MTGDDLSNVQKVVNG
+1021 MTSDDLLDVQKVVKG
-1036 DYSDAAA
+1036 EYSDAAA
-1043 VLMAYNAGLINTEQ
+1043 VLMAYNAGMINTEQ
-1057 IQNSQWKSLNNL
+1057 IQKSQWKSLNNL

-1097 NSNGLASLVLSEY
+1097 NSHGLASTVLSEY

-1135 NGISDRIYALRSPL
+1135 NGIRDRIYALKNPL
-1149 ARMLNFISTHIN
+1149 ARLLSFISTHIN

-1205 AISGGMSAAAKIAYE
+1205 AISGGMSTAAKIAYE
-1220 ALGSVNGNVGLPN
+1220 ALGSVNGKVGLPN

-1271 IKQALIEA
+1271 MKKA
-1279 MAEIGSTG
+1279 MAEVLAEAKGNFG
-1287 DSGDIN
+1287 NGDIHIT
-1293 LTVNLDGEVIFNNI
+1293 LTMPDGRVLFETVVDENNQQ
-1307 VKRNNAVKKRHGVG
+1307 KKRTGKS
-1321 ALS
+1321 AFA